1 MVRVLTQPEP
11 GWQRIDDSDRNIIYE
26 GQNWLNEISKYSD
39 NYLKTF
45 HYKESSHPSNLV
57 YIKFSF
63 VGTKLRIIGL
73 ANNGGYDS
81 YATIIIDGNHERL
94 NYYEWEGK
102 RQAVIYEKINLNKG
116 PHTVTIRGIYL
127 NLDAIDIDS
136 DGYVFTPKK
145 VGEILDK
152 PDPGWNRF
160 DDANPLIKYGDGAWN
175 RVTDDRYYNSTVVYS
190 VTKSVVEFSFKG
202 TGVRLVSKSVNL
214 GYGPVDI
221 TINGAK
227 ESYNPVLG
235 SDNWKVLLYNKEGL
249 KNAVHSVKLEG
260 PEGIIMDAIDILDG
274 ELVKTAKVGDI
285 LLQPE
290 DGWKRIDDTDVNIK
304 YRGVWKNDVVNSSL
318 YNSTCHYK
326 APEVD
331 NNPASIRFDFEGTKL
346 RIIALTVNPYD
357 SDAKILIDGR
367 EEVINF
373 SSTDTIYQR
382 LVYEKLN
389 LPQGVHKVEIKG
401 LYINLDAIDIDET
414 GSMIKPP
421 VEVGDVLLQ
430 PEDGWKRFDDSDSL
444 IKYSGPWTS
453 STSDDSGYNR
463 TVHWTGRTSAGIVS
477 ATFAFYGTS
486 LRIIGLMTEY
496 YQKGIITID
505 GITNDINFNRTG
517 VTKCALL
524 YEELNLVEGKHIVTI
539 SGEKINLD
547 AIDIDNK
554 GYLVK
559 QAEVGD
565 VLNTPES
572 GWTRHNYDSKL
583 SSEKRKIE
591 LLPQDVWKTFEDY
604 TCTGVKNVGQIRFKF
619 FGTAFRIIS
628 RWFSDATKS
637 AKVTIDGMASG
648 TFAQYGDPK
657 DGLKLCYEKMGLS
670 KGIHSVVID
679 VNENMNLTLC
689 AIDLLGADYFVDYDA
704 TVGEVVTIPEVGWK
718 RIEDSN
724 SNFKYTGDGW
734 ATNSA
739 AKWSGGSTHYCP
751 NSDKLATVE
760 FVFNGTKLRIIGLL
774 SAGYRGGQI
783 WIDEQ
788 PVETINFEQPNAQYQ
803 SLVYEKLGLANGEHK
818 VKLSGL
824 NINFDAIDIDS
835 DGSIEK
841 PLAKVGDQLIQP
853 EPGWK
858 RIDNIDT
865 NIQYLG
871 SNWTSDSDST
881 RQYYN
886 NTCHNNLNTDKSA
899 QIKFNFK
906 GTKLRLMCS
915 VYENHS
921 NKVAISIDG
930 QVQYYSESRVVDRAY
945 GSVLC
950 YEKLGL
956 TDAVHEVT
964 IKCENPG
971 ALSLDA
977 IDIDDNGSI
986 SKPPIKVGDQLLQPE
1001 AGWKRIDDTDSS
1013 FKYVGDWWKSG
1024 DTTPEWFNNTFHY
1037 VNGASGE
1044 VQFQF
1049 SGTRLRI
1056 IGCIHE
1062 SQYRSNDIKIIID
1075 GQEEFYSEQ
1084 ATKVGYQT
1092 LVYEKL
1098 GLAEGVHDV
1107 VIKSGTNSPFPLT
1120 FDAIDIDSDGS
1131 IQKPPAKVGDQLPQP
1146 EPGWKRIDDADSNI
1160 RYDGKWNFITT
1171 QKGAYNETIHY
1182 YSAPSGSTE
1191 EASASF
1197 KFKGTKLRLVA
1208 LSSYFQKKA
1217 ILKIDGV
1224 SYDLTKVE
1232 GRPPIGG
1239 IQQTLMFEASGLED
1253 KEHLVELSGIDI
1265 TLDAIDID
1273 KTGSLVKPK
1282 PPAKVGDILL
1292 QPEPGWTRVD
1302 DTNPLIH
1309 YRGDYWSLAKDGGAD
1324 PGYNKT
1330 ETYRMPDH
1338 SNRTLGIVEFSFKGT
1353 GLRVISA
1360 TRSSSS
1366 WEDVSIEIDG
1376 VTQKYKVNPTTDPAK
1391 TQYQVLLYERDL
1403 PDGVHTVKLTG
1414 TLIAVDAFDIKSGD
1428 LVETPTNLRDVL
1440 FEPQPGWQRI
1450 DDTDSNIEYNGVW
1463 ATTDADGRCYNKTIH
1478 YKHASSNIPPD
1489 SNPVSIKFNFTGTKL
1504 RIIGI
1509 GLSEYE
1515 SGAKILIDGVEE
1527 TINFFRPSGLTA
1539 IYQSLI
1545 YEKLGLSNKLH
1556 TVEIKGK
1563 FINLDAIDIDESGS
1577 IGGKPSVKI
1586 GDQLKQPEAG
1596 WKRLDGTDSLL
1607 KYQGTWEK
1615 GSSSDWYN
1623 GTYHYVKDNDS
1634 KGAVEFD
1641 FYGTQLRIIT
1651 CFDVA
1656 SYRTDDISITIDGVT
1671 EKYSEIASAKVYQ
1684 GLAYEKLGLAKGK
1697 HRVRIQC
1704 GTKGTYRLN
1713 IDAIDIDADGYIE
1726 KPPITV
1732 GDFLATPEDG
1742 WKRFTKENMYFDYT
1756 GGMDY
1761 QNQTP
1766 PIKYSFDKI
1775 QFRFFGTKFR
1785 LIYSS
1790 NLGSNEEQLGNV
1802 LIDGVKYP
1810 VNMFPVSGP
1819 AKVACEVLNLDEGYH
1834 VVTVNGGTH
1843 EGWDP
1848 QFIGVDIDATGNIDR
1863 LPVSIGD
1870 VSTYPNYG
1878 WKRYD
1883 DNSTYIQYDANWS
1896 KNVAYNGAYGGKST
1910 CAKKGKNASM
1920 VFRFKGTKLRL
1931 IVGCATNQYYSDRI
1945 RVKIDDLP
1953 EEYFDA
1959 IAPQDTNQVLKYE
1972 KLGLEDIEHDVTVT
1986 VITNQPGALEYD
1998 FRMDAIDIDDT
2009 GSLVSRP
2016 GVGTALNEPEKGW
2029 KRIDDTDPLI
2039 RYIGNWKLTTG
2050 NDKHYNKTT
2059 HYNLDKKLDTSFEF
2073 EFVGTKFRLLAYGDS
2088 GYDTTSKVL
2097 IDGKE
2102 ETMVYNSP
2110 SGNQVIRY
2118 EKIGLD
2124 RGKHTVKVIGK
2135 AMSLDSIDIDADG
2148 YLLARLGDKLV
2159 EPEPGWVRFDDT
2171 HKNIEYNGFWKTT
2184 ETDVSCYNNTH
2195 HWKSK
2200 EDNNDSTISARFLFK
2215 GTKFRL
2221 ISMTS
2226 PSYPEDIELK
2236 IDGQKEILK
2245 LSGEDMKYQT
2255 LAYEKKNLEDMIH
2268 VIELSGKYISIDAID
2283 LEEGAT
2289 LLKLP
2294 DEKLKPYQIRSGL
2307 IFKDDFDTFD
2317 SRWIASPVGSYS
2329 LIDRKG
2335 YFRMLHN
2342 VSRDTLLL
2350 ADLPNEKE
2358 FAFEVSADYTPTH
2371 EDDKGGIIV
2380 WKNGEENIEFLETE
2394 DGTRETTE
2402 LKWMACKDNEDWTFF
2417 SDYGEGF
2424 NFYDS
2429 DRMNCSKFGVV
2440 LKKGSNSKFV
2450 NLDIDS
2456 IIATRGRK
2464 LTIANIAPNIS
2475 VQMEDEF
2482 GGIIFNGNTG
2492 YNTGIQITLPSL
2504 EFTGK
2509 VILTNVEGK
2518 DLGVIKTT
2526 FYGGDVY
2533 GFGSNLEIKFSGEEL
2548 STLAQTRLPDMISGK
2563 SEIMLELVNPSVARA
2578 NNVNL
2583 SIAQYEDKFGWSWA
2597 DLALD
2602 SNGKPGQYQDSINIP
2617 YVNPENTIKFWLKV
2631 TKGTDYV
2638 GLAPLQ
2644 FQIHLEHE

>member
-11 GWQRIDDSDRNIIYE
+11 GWQRIDDSDRNIIFE
-26 GQNWLNEISKYSD
+26 GENWFSGYSKYSD

-45 HYKESSHPSNLV
+45 HYKSSSQPSNSV
-57 YIKFSF
+57 QIKFSF
-63 VGTKLRIIGL
+63 VGTKLRLIGL
-73 ANNGGYDS
+73 VNNGGYDR
-81 YATIIIDGNHERL
+81 YATIVIDGNTERL
-94 NYYEWEGK
+94 DYDAWEGT
-102 RQAVIYEKINLNKG
+102 RQAVIYEKTNLNKG
-116 PHTVTIRGIYL
+116 PHTVTILGTYL

-160 DDANPLIKYGDGAWN
+160 DDADSLIKYGDGAWN
-175 RVTDDRYYNSTVVYS
+175 RFTDDRYYNSTAVYS
-190 VTKSVVEFSFKG
+190 LTKSVVEFSFKG

-221 TINGAK
+221 TIDGVK

-249 KNAVHSVKLEG
+249 KNEFHSVKLEG

-274 ELVKTAKVGDI
+274 ELVKTAKVGDV

-290 DGWKRIDDTDVNIK
+290 TGWKRIDDTDVNIK

-382 LVYEKLN
+382 LVYENLN

-444 IKYSGPWTS
+444 IKYSGTWTI
-453 STSDDSGYNR
+453 STPDDSGYNR

-604 TCTGVKNVGQIRFKF
+604 TWTGVKNVGQIRFKF

-689 AIDLLGADYFVDYDA
+689 AVDLLGADYFVDYDA
-704 TVGEVVTIPEVGWK
+704 TIGEVITIPEVGWK

-734 ATNSA
+734 ATHSD

-774 SAGYRGGQI
+774 SAGYREGQI

-835 DGSIEK
+835 DGSIE
-841 PLAKVGDQLIQP
+841 
-853 EPGWK
+853 
-858 RIDNIDT
+858 R
-865 NIQYLG
+865 
-871 SNWTSDSDST
+871 
-881 RQYYN
+881 
-886 NTCHNNLNTDKSA
+886 
-899 QIKFNFK
+899 
-906 GTKLRLMCS
+906 
-915 VYENHS
+915 
-921 NKVAISIDG
+921 
-930 QVQYYSESRVVDRAY
+930 
-945 GSVLC
+945 
-950 YEKLGL
+950 
-956 TDAVHEVT
+956 
-964 IKCENPG
+964 
-971 ALSLDA
+971 
-977 IDIDDNGSI
+977 
-986 SKPPIKVGDQLLQPE
+986 
-1001 AGWKRIDDTDSS
+1001 
-1013 FKYVGDWWKSG
+1013 
-1024 DTTPEWFNNTFHY
+1024 
-1037 VNGASGE
+1037 
-1044 VQFQF
+1044 
-1049 SGTRLRI
+1049 
-1056 IGCIHE
+1056 
-1062 SQYRSNDIKIIID
+1062 
-1075 GQEEFYSEQ
+1075 
-1084 ATKVGYQT
+1084 
-1092 LVYEKL
+1092 
-1098 GLAEGVHDV
+1098 
-1107 VIKSGTNSPFPLT
+1107 
-1120 FDAIDIDSDGS
+1120 
-1131 IQKPPAKVGDQLPQP
+1131 PPAKVGDQLPQP
-1146 EPGWKRIDDADSNI
+1146 EPGWKRMDDADSNI

-1171 QKGAYNETIHY
+1171 QKGAYNETLHY

-1191 EASASF
+1191 EASATF

-1232 GRPPIGG
+1232 GRPPIYG
-1239 IQQTLMFEASGLED
+1239 IQQTLMFEATGLED

-1273 KTGSLVKPK
+1273 KTGSIVKPN

-1309 YRGDYWSLAKDGGAD
+1309 YRGDYWELAKGGGYE

-1330 ETYRMPDH
+1330 ATYRVPDH
-1338 SNRTLGIVEFSFKGT
+1338 SNRTLGTVEFSFKGT

-1360 TRSSSS
+1360 NYSQSS
-1366 WEDVSIEIDG
+1366 WEDVTIEIDG
-1376 VTQKYKVNPTTDPAK
+1376 VTEKYKVKTPTDQDK
-1391 TQYQVLLYERDL
+1391 TRYQVILYEKNL
-1403 PDGVHTVKLTG
+1403 PNGVHTVKLTG

-1463 ATTDADGRCYNKTIH
+1463 ATSGADGRCYNKTIH

-1509 GLSEYE
+1509 GLSEYD

-1563 FINLDAIDIDESGS
+1563 YINLDAIDIDESGS

-1684 GLAYEKLGLAKGK
+1684 GLAYEKLGLTKGK

-1790 NLGSNEEQLGNV
+1790 NLGSNEKQLGHV

-1834 VVTVNGGTH
+1834 MVTVNGGTH

-1848 QFIGVDIDATGNIDR
+1848 QFIGVDIDATGHIDR

-1920 VFRFKGTKLRL
+1920 VFKFKGTKLRL

-1986 VITNQPGALEYD
+1986 VITTQPGALEYD

-2016 GVGTALNEPEKGW
+2016 GVGTVLTEPEKGW

-2073 EFVGTKFRLLAYGDS
+2073 EFVGTKLRLLAYGDS
-2088 GYDTTSKVL
+2088 GYDATSKVL

-2184 ETDVSCYNNTH
+2184 EADVSCYNNTH

-2245 LSGEDMKYQT
+2245 LSGEVMQYQT

-2307 IFKDDFDTFD
+2307 IFKDNFDTFD

-2475 VQMEDEF
+2475 VEMEDEF
-2482 GGIIFNGNTG
+2482 GRIIFNGNTG

-2504 EFTGK
+2504 EFAGK
-2509 VILTNVEGK
+2509 VILKNVEGK
-2518 DLGVIKTT
+2518 ELGVIKTT

-2617 YVNPENTIKFWLKV
+2617 YVNPEKTIKFWLKV

>member
-11 GWQRIDDSDRNIIYE
+11 GWQRIDDSDRNIIFE
-26 GQNWLNEISKYSD
+26 GENWFSGYSKYSD

-45 HYKESSHPSNLV
+45 HYKSSSQPSNSV
-57 YIKFSF
+57 QIKFSF
-63 VGTKLRIIGL
+63 VGTKLRLIGL
-73 ANNGGYDS
+73 VNNGGYDR
-81 YATIIIDGNHERL
+81 YATIVIDGNTERL
-94 NYYEWEGK
+94 DYDAWEGT
-102 RQAVIYEKINLNKG
+102 RQAVIYEKTNLNKG
-116 PHTVTIRGIYL
+116 PHTVTILGTYL

-160 DDANPLIKYGDGAWN
+160 DDADSLIKYGDGAWN
-175 RVTDDRYYNSTVVYS
+175 RFTDDRYYNSTAVYS
-190 VTKSVVEFSFKG
+190 LTKSVVEFSFKG

-221 TINGAK
+221 TIDGVK

-249 KNAVHSVKLEG
+249 KNEFHSVKLEG

-274 ELVKTAKVGDI
+274 ELVKTAKVGDV

-290 DGWKRIDDTDVNIK
+290 TGWKRIDDTDVNIK
-304 YRGVWKNDVVNSSL
+304 YRGVWKNDVVNSSF

-689 AIDLLGADYFVDYDA
+689 AVDLLGADYFVDYDA
-704 TVGEVVTIPEVGWK
+704 TIGEVITIPEVGWK

-734 ATNSA
+734 ATHSG

-774 SAGYRGGQI
+774 SAGYREGQI

-1056 IGCIHE
+1056 IGYIHE

-1131 IQKPPAKVGDQLPQP
+1131 IEKPPVKVGDQLLQP
-1146 EPGWKRIDDADSNI
+1146 EFGWKRMDDADSNI
-1160 RYDGKWNFITT
+1160 QYDGKWNFITT

-1273 KTGSLVKPK
+1273 KTGSLVKLK

-1292 QPEPGWTRVD
+1292 QPEPGWNRVD

-1309 YRGDYWSLAKDGGAD
+1309 YRGDYWCRAIGKSASGAT
-1324 PGYNKT
+1324 YNVT
-1330 ETYRMPDH
+1330 STYRVPDYADK
-1338 SNRTLGIVEFSFKGT
+1338 TVATVEFSFKGT
-1353 GLRVISA
+1353 GIRVISKMYDND
-1360 TRSSSS
+1360 S
-1366 WEDVSIEIDG
+1366 WSDVSIEIDG
-1376 VTQKYKVNPTTDPAK
+1376 LTQSYKANGPK
-1391 TQYQVLLYERDL
+1391 REYQMLMYERNL
-1403 PDGVHTVKLTG
+1403 PDGIHKVKISG
-1414 TLIAVDAFDIKSGD
+1414 TLCSFDAFDIKGGE
-1428 LVETPTNLRDVL
+1428 LIGTPTNLRDVL
-1440 FEPQPGWQRI
+1440 FEPEPGWKRI
-1450 DDTDSNIEYNGVW
+1450 NDTDSNIQYTGVW
-1463 ATTDADGRCYNKTIH
+1463 AAGPDVRCYDDTIH
-1478 YKHASSNIPPD
+1478 YKNSISNTPPD
-1489 SNPVSIKFNFTGTKL
+1489 ANPVSVKFNFEGTKL
-1504 RIIGI
+1504 RIIGLA
-1509 GLSEYE
+1509 GPAYDSN
-1515 SGAKILIDGVEE
+1515 AKILIDGVEE
-1527 TINFFRPSGLTA
+1527 SINFSRTSAVYP

-1545 YEKLGLSNKLH
+1545 YEKLGLSNKVH

-1586 GDQLKQPEAG
+1586 GDQLLQ
-1596 WKRLDGTDSLL
+1596 
-1607 KYQGTWEK
+1607 
-1615 GSSSDWYN
+1615 
-1623 GTYHYVKDNDS
+1623 
-1634 KGAVEFD
+1634 
-1641 FYGTQLRIIT
+1641 
-1651 CFDVA
+1651 
-1656 SYRTDDISITIDGVT
+1656 
-1671 EKYSEIASAKVYQ
+1671 
-1684 GLAYEKLGLAKGK
+1684 
-1697 HRVRIQC
+1697 
-1704 GTKGTYRLN
+1704 
-1713 IDAIDIDADGYIE
+1713 
-1726 KPPITV
+1726 
-1732 GDFLATPEDG
+1732 PEDG
-1742 WKRFTKENMYFDYT
+1742 WKR
-1756 GGMDY
+1756 
-1761 QNQTP
+1761 
-1766 PIKYSFDKI
+1766 I
-1775 QFRFFGTKFR
+1775 
-1785 LIYSS
+1785 
-1790 NLGSNEEQLGNV
+1790 
-1802 LIDGVKYP
+1802 
-1810 VNMFPVSGP
+1810 
-1819 AKVACEVLNLDEGYH
+1819 
-1834 VVTVNGGTH
+1834 
-1843 EGWDP
+1843 
-1848 QFIGVDIDATGNIDR
+1848 
-1863 LPVSIGD
+1863 
-1870 VSTYPNYG
+1870 
-1878 WKRYD
+1878 D
-1883 DNSTYIQYDANWS
+1883 DN
-1896 KNVAYNGAYGGKST
+1896 
-1910 CAKKGKNASM
+1910 
-1920 VFRFKGTKLRL
+1920 
-1931 IVGCATNQYYSDRI
+1931 
-1945 RVKIDDLP
+1945 
-1953 EEYFDA
+1953 
-1959 IAPQDTNQVLKYE
+1959 
-1972 KLGLEDIEHDVTVT
+1972 
-1986 VITNQPGALEYD
+1986 
-1998 FRMDAIDIDDT
+1998 
-2009 GSLVSRP
+2009 
-2016 GVGTALNEPEKGW
+2016 
-2029 KRIDDTDPLI
+2029 DPLI

-2088 GYDTTSKVL
+2088 GYDATSKVL

-2184 ETDVSCYNNTH
+2184 EADVSCYNNTH

-2245 LSGEDMKYQT
+2245 LSGEVMQYQT

-2307 IFKDDFDTFD
+2307 IFKDNFDTFD

-2475 VQMEDEF
+2475 VEMEDEF
-2482 GGIIFNGNTG
+2482 GRIIFNGNTG

-2504 EFTGK
+2504 EFAGK
-2509 VILTNVEGK
+2509 VILKNVEGK
-2518 DLGVIKTT
+2518 ELGVIKTT

-2617 YVNPENTIKFWLKV
+2617 YVNPEKTIKFWLKV

>member
-1 MVRVLTQPEP
+1 MAKLGDVLLQPETGWSRFDDINTNIFYTGDWLVSTNSPATYNNSVHMKAYPKTTPYRIKFTFTGTGLRLMAQKTSVTEFKGLKTNVVIDGVDSGTFEMYDSSVSTVYQCIMFEELNLEPGPHTVIISTDALYFDAVDVQGGSIFTPKVDQVLTEPES
-11 GWQRIDDSDRNIIYE
+11 GWTRIDDTNENITYIGQTWTPRTSLTGYYKDTYTNRSSNATDEGTVQFYFKGTGIRIISPRYQSQRPDMNVQIDGVPYGSYKIWDSKVNNLKGQIVAHEVLGLEDKVHEIKLTGTTHMVVDAFDILGGTIVPKAKQGDLLPNPEPSWKRHKFNAKLSDGTVAIKYYPE
-26 GQNWLNEISKYSD
+26 GAWEPYKDTDKYTTTRD
-39 NYLKTF
+39 VGYLKFKFYGSAIRVISTHFNNSATNAKITIDGISSYYNFRGDSDGDRISVEKLGLPLGIHTVEIYANKSGNLSLSAIDLKDGEYFVSEINVGEQLLEPQRGWKRIDDTDNNIEYTGVWATSTADDRYYNNTF
-45 HYKESSHPSNLV
+45 HYKHATSNTPADSNPV
-57 YIKFSF
+57 SIKFNFS
-63 VGTKLRIIGL
+63 GTKLRIIGL
-73 ANNGGYDS
+73 ALSLYD
-81 YATIIIDGNHERL
+81 ANAKILIDGVEETINFFRPKDFPPIHKAL
-94 NYYEWEGK
+94 
-102 RQAVIYEKINLNKG
+102 IYEKTGLPNQL
-116 PHTVTIRGIYL
+116 HTVEIKGKFM
-127 NLDAIDIDS
+127 NLDAIDIDES
-136 DGYVFTPKK
+136 GSI
-145 VGEILDK
+145 GGK
-152 PDPGWNRF
+152 P
-160 DDANPLIKYGDGAWN
+160 
-175 RVTDDRYYNSTVVYS
+175 
-190 VTKSVVEFSFKG
+190 
-202 TGVRLVSKSVNL
+202 
-214 GYGPVDI
+214 PV
-221 TINGAK
+221 
-227 ESYNPVLG
+227 
-235 SDNWKVLLYNKEGL
+235 
-249 KNAVHSVKLEG
+249 
-260 PEGIIMDAIDILDG
+260 
-274 ELVKTAKVGDI
+274 KVGDQ

-290 DGWKRIDDTDVNIK
+290 DGWKRI
-304 YRGVWKNDVVNSSL
+304 
-318 YNSTCHYK
+318 
-326 APEVD
+326 
-331 NNPASIRFDFEGTKL
+331 
-346 RIIALTVNPYD
+346 
-357 SDAKILIDGR
+357 
-367 EEVINF
+367 
-373 SSTDTIYQR
+373 
-382 LVYEKLN
+382 
-389 LPQGVHKVEIKG
+389 
-401 LYINLDAIDIDET
+401 
-414 GSMIKPP
+414 
-421 VEVGDVLLQ
+421 
-430 PEDGWKRFDDSDSL
+430 
-444 IKYSGPWTS
+444 
-453 STSDDSGYNR
+453 
-463 TVHWTGRTSAGIVS
+463 
-477 ATFAFYGTS
+477 
-486 LRIIGLMTEY
+486 
-496 YQKGIITID
+496 
-505 GITNDINFNRTG
+505 
-517 VTKCALL
+517 
-524 YEELNLVEGKHIVTI
+524 
-539 SGEKINLD
+539 
-547 AIDIDNK
+547 
-554 GYLVK
+554 
-559 QAEVGD
+559 
-565 VLNTPES
+565 
-572 GWTRHNYDSKL
+572 
-583 SSEKRKIE
+583 
-591 LLPQDVWKTFEDY
+591 
-604 TCTGVKNVGQIRFKF
+604 
-619 FGTAFRIIS
+619 
-628 RWFSDATKS
+628 
-637 AKVTIDGMASG
+637 
-648 TFAQYGDPK
+648 
-657 DGLKLCYEKMGLS
+657 
-670 KGIHSVVID
+670 
-679 VNENMNLTLC
+679 
-689 AIDLLGADYFVDYDA
+689 
-704 TVGEVVTIPEVGWK
+704 
-718 RIEDSN
+718 EDSN
-724 SNFKYTGDGW
+724 SSFKYTGDGW
-734 ATNSA
+734 ATHSD

-760 FVFNGTKLRIIGLL
+760 FVFNGTKLRLIGLL
-774 SAGYRGGQI
+774 SAGYREGQI

-788 PVETINFEQPNAQYQ
+788 PVETINFEQPNTQYQ

-818 VKLSGL
+818 VKLSGF
-824 NINFDAIDIDS
+824 NITFDAIDIDS
-835 DGSIEK
+835 NGSIEK
-841 PLAKVGDQLIQP
+841 PPAKVGDQLIQP
-853 EPGWK
+853 EP
-858 RIDNIDT
+858 
-865 NIQYLG
+865 
-871 SNWTSDSDST
+871 
-881 RQYYN
+881 
-886 NTCHNNLNTDKSA
+886 
-899 QIKFNFK
+899 
-906 GTKLRLMCS
+906 
-915 VYENHS
+915 
-921 NKVAISIDG
+921 
-930 QVQYYSESRVVDRAY
+930 
-945 GSVLC
+945 
-950 YEKLGL
+950 
-956 TDAVHEVT
+956 
-964 IKCENPG
+964 
-971 ALSLDA
+971 
-977 IDIDDNGSI
+977 
-986 SKPPIKVGDQLLQPE
+986 
-1001 AGWKRIDDTDSS
+1001 GWKRIDDTDSS

-1024 DTTPEWFNNTFHY
+1024 NTTPEWFNNTFHY
-1037 VNGASGE
+1037 VDGALGE

-1049 SGTRLRI
+1049 SGTKLRI

-1120 FDAIDIDSDGS
+1120 FDAIDIDIDGS
-1131 IQKPPAKVGDQLPQP
+1131 IEKPPVKVGDQLLQP
-1146 EPGWKRIDDADSNI
+1146 EFGWKRMDDADSNI
-1160 RYDGKWNFITT
+1160 QYDGKWNFITT

-1217 ILKIDGV
+1217 ILKIDGI

-1232 GRPPIGG
+1232 GRSPINGV
-1239 IQQTLMFEASGLED
+1239 QQTLMFEATELED

-1273 KTGSLVKPK
+1273 KTGSLVKPN

-1309 YRGDYWSLAKDGGAD
+1309 YRGDYWTLAKDGGYKG
-1324 PGYNKT
+1324 GYNKT
-1330 ETYRMPDH
+1330 ATYRVPSY
-1338 SNRTLGIVEFSFKGT
+1338 SNRTLGTVEFSFKGT

-1360 TRSSSS
+1360 TYSESS
-1366 WEDVSIEIDG
+1366 WEDVTIEIDG
-1376 VTQKYKVNPTTDPAK
+1376 VTEKYKVNTTTDQDK
-1391 TQYQVLLYERDL
+1391 TQYQVILYEKNL
-1403 PDGVHTVKLTG
+1403 PNGVHTVKLTG
-1414 TLIAVDAFDIKSGD
+1414 TLMTVDAFDIKGGE
-1428 LVETPTNLRDVL
+1428 LVETPTNLGDVL

-1463 ATTDADGRCYNKTIH
+1463 ATSDADGRCYNKTIH
-1478 YKHASSNIPPD
+1478 YKHAGSNIPPD

-1509 GLSEYE
+1509 GLSEYD

-1563 FINLDAIDIDESGS
+1563 FINLDAIDIDEPGS

-1651 CFDVA
+1651 RFDVA
-1656 SYRTDDISITIDGVT
+1656 SYRSDDISITIDGVT
-1671 EKYSEIASAKVYQ
+1671 EKYSEVALAIVNQ
-1684 GLAYEKLGLAKGK
+1684 GLAYEKLGLIKGK

-1732 GDFLATPEDG
+1732 GDFLATPESG
-1742 WKRFTKENMYFDYT
+1742 WQRFTKENMYFDYT

-1761 QNQTP
+1761 QSQTP

-1790 NLGSNEEQLGNV
+1790 NLGSNEEQLGHV
-1802 LIDGVKYP
+1802 LIEGVKYP

-1819 AKVACEVLNLDEGYH
+1819 AKIACEVLNLDEGYH

-1848 QFIGVDIDATGNIDR
+1848 QFIGVDIDATGHIDR

-1870 VSTYPNYG
+1870 ISTYPNYG

-2039 RYIGNWKLTTG
+2039 RYIGNWKTAIG
-2050 NDKHYNKTT
+2050 NEDHYNKTT

-2073 EFVGTKFRLLAYGDS
+2073 EFIGTKLRLLAYGDS
-2088 GYDTTSKVL
+2088 GYDATSKVL

-2184 ETDVSCYNNTH
+2184 EADVSCYNNTH

-2245 LSGEDMKYQT
+2245 LSGEGMQYQT
-2255 LAYEKKNLEDMIH
+2255 FAYEKKNLEDMIH

-2283 LEEGAT
+2283 LEEDAT

-2307 IFKDDFDTFD
+2307 IYKDDFDTFD

-2440 LKKGSNSKFV
+2440 LKKGSNSKFI

-2482 GGIIFNGNTG
+2482 GVIIFNGNTG

-2518 DLGVIKTT
+2518 ELGVIKTT

-2617 YVNPENTIKFWLKV
+2617 YVNPEKTIKFWLKV

>member
-1 MVRVLTQPEP
+1 MMVRVLTQPEP
-11 GWQRIDDSDRNIIYE
+11 GWQRIDDSDRNIIFE
-26 GQNWLNEISKYSD
+26 GENWFSGYSKYSD

-45 HYKESSHPSNLV
+45 HYKSSSQPSNSV
-57 YIKFSF
+57 QIKFSF
-63 VGTKLRIIGL
+63 VGTKLRLIGL
-73 ANNGGYDS
+73 VNNGGYDR
-81 YATIIIDGNHERL
+81 YATIVIDGNTERL
-94 NYYEWEGK
+94 DYDAWEGT
-102 RQAVIYEKINLNKG
+102 RQAVIYEKTNLNKG
-116 PHTVTIRGIYL
+116 PHTVTILGTYL

-160 DDANPLIKYGDGAWN
+160 DDADSLIKYGDGAWN
-175 RVTDDRYYNSTVVYS
+175 RFTDDRYYSSTAVFS
-190 VTKSVVEFSFKG
+190 TQNAVVEFSFKG

-214 GYGPVDI
+214 GYGPVDV
-221 TINGAK
+221 TIDGVK

-235 SDNWKVLLYNKEGL
+235 LDNWKVLLYNKEGL
-249 KNAVHSVKLEG
+249 KNEVHSVKLEG
-260 PEGIIMDAIDILDG
+260 PEGIIMDAIDVLDG
-274 ELVKTAKVGDI
+274 ELVKTAKVGDV

-290 DGWKRIDDTDVNIK
+290 TGWKRIDDTDVNIK
-304 YRGVWKNDVVNSSL
+304 YSGNWTLIDNLSD
-318 YNSTCHYK
+318 YHNSTARFKHAK
-326 APEVD
+326 QSSVD
-331 NNPASIRFDFEGTKL
+331 DSAMSATFKFKGTKL
-346 RIIALTVNPYD
+346 RVIGVSNNTYDREAQII
-357 SDAKILIDGR
+357 IDGKPETISFYADR
-367 EEVINF
+367 DVSPTRVLLF
-373 SSTDTIYQR
+373 DKQGLTDEIHTVE
-382 LVYEKLN
+382 LK
-389 LPQGVHKVEIKG
+389 GVFMH
-401 LYINLDAIDIDET
+401 LDAIDIDET
-414 GSMIKPP
+414 GSMVPP
-421 VEVGDVLLQ
+421 TKVGDVLLQ
-430 PEDGWKRFDDSDSL
+430 PESGWKRYKHQDENFAYAGVWGL
-444 IKYSGPWTS
+444 
-453 STSDDSGYNR
+453 
-463 TVHWTGRTSAGIVS
+463 SAGS
-477 ATFAFYGTS
+477 AEELFHYANPNKPEYSVEFMFVGKS
-486 LRIIGLMTEY
+486 LRIICPNRLIHNDSMV
-496 YQKGIITID
+496 ISID
-505 GITNDINFNRTG
+505 GNEETYSLRGTDRNFVLVYEKQNLEVKTHTVVIKSAKPDIVSFWG
-517 VTKCALL
+517 
-524 YEELNLVEGKHIVTI
+524 
-539 SGEKINLD
+539 
-547 AIDIDNK
+547 IDIDSE

-559 QAEVGD
+559 
-565 VLNTPES
+565 
-572 GWTRHNYDSKL
+572 
-583 SSEKRKIE
+583 
-591 LLPQDVWKTFEDY
+591 
-604 TCTGVKNVGQIRFKF
+604 
-619 FGTAFRIIS
+619 TA
-628 RWFSDATKS
+628 
-637 AKVTIDGMASG
+637 
-648 TFAQYGDPK
+648 
-657 DGLKLCYEKMGLS
+657 
-670 KGIHSVVID
+670 
-679 VNENMNLTLC
+679 
-689 AIDLLGADYFVDYDA
+689 
-704 TVGEVVTIPEVGWK
+704 
-718 RIEDSN
+718 
-724 SNFKYTGDGW
+724 
-734 ATNSA
+734 
-739 AKWSGGSTHYCP
+739 
-751 NSDKLATVE
+751 
-760 FVFNGTKLRIIGLL
+760 
-774 SAGYRGGQI
+774 
-783 WIDEQ
+783 
-788 PVETINFEQPNAQYQ
+788 
-803 SLVYEKLGLANGEHK
+803 
-818 VKLSGL
+818 
-824 NINFDAIDIDS
+824 
-835 DGSIEK
+835 
-841 PLAKVGDQLIQP
+841 
-853 EPGWK
+853 
-858 RIDNIDT
+858 
-865 NIQYLG
+865 
-871 SNWTSDSDST
+871 
-881 RQYYN
+881 
-886 NTCHNNLNTDKSA
+886 
-899 QIKFNFK
+899 
-906 GTKLRLMCS
+906 
-915 VYENHS
+915 
-921 NKVAISIDG
+921 
-930 QVQYYSESRVVDRAY
+930 
-945 GSVLC
+945 
-950 YEKLGL
+950 
-956 TDAVHEVT
+956 
-964 IKCENPG
+964 
-971 ALSLDA
+971 
-977 IDIDDNGSI
+977 
-986 SKPPIKVGDQLLQPE
+986 KVGDQLLQPE
-1001 AGWKRIDDTDSS
+1001 SGWKRM
-1013 FKYVGDWWKSG
+1013 
-1024 DTTPEWFNNTFHY
+1024 
-1037 VNGASGE
+1037 
-1044 VQFQF
+1044 
-1049 SGTRLRI
+1049 
-1056 IGCIHE
+1056 
-1062 SQYRSNDIKIIID
+1062 
-1075 GQEEFYSEQ
+1075 
-1084 ATKVGYQT
+1084 
-1092 LVYEKL
+1092 
-1098 GLAEGVHDV
+1098 
-1107 VIKSGTNSPFPLT
+1107 
-1120 FDAIDIDSDGS
+1120 
-1131 IQKPPAKVGDQLPQP
+1131 
-1146 EPGWKRIDDADSNI
+1146 DDADSNI
-1160 RYDGKWNFITT
+1160 QYDGKWNFITT

-1191 EASASF
+1191 EASATF

-1217 ILKIDGV
+1217 ILKIDGI

-1232 GRPPIGG
+1232 GRSPINGV
-1239 IQQTLMFEASGLED
+1239 QQTLMFEATELED

-1265 TLDAIDID
+1265 MLDAIDID
-1273 KTGSLVKPK
+1273 KTGSLVKPN

-1366 WEDVSIEIDG
+1366 WQDVSIEIDG

-1391 TQYQVLLYERDL
+1391 AQYQVLLYERDL

-1414 TLIAVDAFDIKSGD
+1414 TVMAVDAFDIKSGD

-1463 ATTDADGRCYNKTIH
+1463 ATSGADGRCYNKTIH

-1509 GLSEYE
+1509 GLSEYD

-1563 FINLDAIDIDESGS
+1563 YINLDAIDIDESGS

-1684 GLAYEKLGLAKGK
+1684 GLAYEKLGLTKGK
-1697 HRVRIQC
+1697 HRVKIQC

-1756 GGMDY
+1756 GGMNY

-1790 NLGSNEEQLGNV
+1790 NLGSNEDQLGHV

-1819 AKVACEVLNLDEGYH
+1819 AKIACEVLNLDEGYH

-1848 QFIGVDIDATGNIDR
+1848 QFIGVDIDATGHIDR

-1878 WKRYD
+1878 WQRYD
-1883 DNSTYIQYDANWS
+1883 DNATYIQYDANWS

-1920 VFRFKGTKLRL
+1920 VFKFKGTKLRL

-1986 VITNQPGALEYD
+1986 VITTQPGALEYD

-2009 GSLVSRP
+2009 GTLVSRP
-2016 GVGTALNEPEKGW
+2016 GVGTVLTEPEKGW

-2059 HYNLDKKLDTSFEF
+2059 HYNLDKKFDTSFEF
-2073 EFVGTKFRLLAYGDS
+2073 EFVGTKLRLLAYGDS
-2088 GYDTTSKVL
+2088 GYDATSKVL

-2148 YLLARLGDKLV
+2148 YLLARLGDQLV

-2184 ETDVSCYNNTH
+2184 EADVSCYNNTH

-2245 LSGEDMKYQT
+2245 LSGQVMQYQT

-2440 LKKGSNSKFV
+2440 LKKGSNSKFI

-2475 VQMEDEF
+2475 VEMEDKF
-2482 GGIIFNGNTG
+2482 GRIIFNGNTG

-2509 VILTNVEGK
+2509 VTLKNVEGK
-2518 DLGVIKTT
+2518 ELGVIKAT

-2602 SNGKPGQYQDSINIP
+2602 SNGKPGQYQDSINFP
-2617 YVNPENTIKFWLKV
+2617 YVNPEKTIKFWLKV

>member
-1 MVRVLTQPEP
+1 MMVRVLTQPEP
-11 GWQRIDDSDRNIIYE
+11 GWQRIDDSDRNIIFE
-26 GQNWLNEISKYSD
+26 GENWFSGYSKYSD

-45 HYKESSHPSNLV
+45 HYKSSSQPSNSV
-57 YIKFSF
+57 QIKFSF
-63 VGTKLRIIGL
+63 VGTKLRLIGL
-73 ANNGGYDS
+73 VNNGGYDR
-81 YATIIIDGNHERL
+81 YATIVIDGNTERL
-94 NYYEWEGK
+94 DYDAWEGT
-102 RQAVIYEKINLNKG
+102 RQAVIYEKTNLNKG
-116 PHTVTIRGIYL
+116 PHTVTILGTYL

-160 DDANPLIKYGDGAWN
+160 DDADSLIKYGDGAWN
-175 RVTDDRYYNSTVVYS
+175 RFTDDRYYNSTAVYS
-190 VTKSVVEFSFKG
+190 LTKSVVEFSFKG

-221 TINGAK
+221 TIDGVK

-249 KNAVHSVKLEG
+249 KNEVHSVKLEG
-260 PEGIIMDAIDILDG
+260 LEGIIMDAIDILDG
-274 ELVKTAKVGDI
+274 GLVKTAKVGDI

-304 YRGVWKNDVVNSSL
+304 YSGNWTLIDNL
-318 YNSTCHYK
+318 PEYHNSTARFKHAK
-326 APEVD
+326 QSSVD
-331 NNPASIRFDFEGTKL
+331 NSAMSATFKFKGTKL
-346 RIIALTVNPYD
+346 RVIGVSNNTYD
-357 SDAKILIDGR
+357 RDAKIIIDGKPETISFYADR
-367 EEVINF
+367 DVSPTRVLLF
-373 SSTDTIYQR
+373 DKQGLTDEIHTVE
-382 LVYEKLN
+382 LK
-389 LPQGVHKVEIKG
+389 GVFMH
-401 LYINLDAIDIDET
+401 LDAIDIDET
-414 GSMIKPP
+414 GSMVPP
-421 VEVGDVLLQ
+421 TKVGDVLLQ
-430 PEDGWKRFDDSDSL
+430 PESGWKRYKHQDENFAYAGVWGL
-444 IKYSGPWTS
+444 
-453 STSDDSGYNR
+453 
-463 TVHWTGRTSAGIVS
+463 SAGS
-477 ATFAFYGTS
+477 AEELFHYANPNKPEYSVEFMFVGKS
-486 LRIIGLMTEY
+486 LRIICPNRLIHNDSMV
-496 YQKGIITID
+496 ISID
-505 GITNDINFNRTG
+505 GNEETYSLRGTDRNFVLVYEKQNLEVKTHTVVIKSAKPDIVSFWG
-517 VTKCALL
+517 
-524 YEELNLVEGKHIVTI
+524 
-539 SGEKINLD
+539 
-547 AIDIDNK
+547 IDIDSE

-559 QAEVGD
+559 
-565 VLNTPES
+565 
-572 GWTRHNYDSKL
+572 
-583 SSEKRKIE
+583 
-591 LLPQDVWKTFEDY
+591 
-604 TCTGVKNVGQIRFKF
+604 
-619 FGTAFRIIS
+619 TA
-628 RWFSDATKS
+628 
-637 AKVTIDGMASG
+637 
-648 TFAQYGDPK
+648 
-657 DGLKLCYEKMGLS
+657 
-670 KGIHSVVID
+670 
-679 VNENMNLTLC
+679 
-689 AIDLLGADYFVDYDA
+689 
-704 TVGEVVTIPEVGWK
+704 
-718 RIEDSN
+718 
-724 SNFKYTGDGW
+724 
-734 ATNSA
+734 
-739 AKWSGGSTHYCP
+739 
-751 NSDKLATVE
+751 
-760 FVFNGTKLRIIGLL
+760 
-774 SAGYRGGQI
+774 
-783 WIDEQ
+783 
-788 PVETINFEQPNAQYQ
+788 
-803 SLVYEKLGLANGEHK
+803 
-818 VKLSGL
+818 
-824 NINFDAIDIDS
+824 
-835 DGSIEK
+835 
-841 PLAKVGDQLIQP
+841 
-853 EPGWK
+853 
-858 RIDNIDT
+858 
-865 NIQYLG
+865 
-871 SNWTSDSDST
+871 
-881 RQYYN
+881 
-886 NTCHNNLNTDKSA
+886 
-899 QIKFNFK
+899 
-906 GTKLRLMCS
+906 
-915 VYENHS
+915 
-921 NKVAISIDG
+921 
-930 QVQYYSESRVVDRAY
+930 
-945 GSVLC
+945 
-950 YEKLGL
+950 
-956 TDAVHEVT
+956 
-964 IKCENPG
+964 
-971 ALSLDA
+971 
-977 IDIDDNGSI
+977 
-986 SKPPIKVGDQLLQPE
+986 KVGDQLLQPE
-1001 AGWKRIDDTDSS
+1001 FGWKRM
-1013 FKYVGDWWKSG
+1013 
-1024 DTTPEWFNNTFHY
+1024 
-1037 VNGASGE
+1037 
-1044 VQFQF
+1044 
-1049 SGTRLRI
+1049 
-1056 IGCIHE
+1056 
-1062 SQYRSNDIKIIID
+1062 
-1075 GQEEFYSEQ
+1075 
-1084 ATKVGYQT
+1084 
-1092 LVYEKL
+1092 
-1098 GLAEGVHDV
+1098 
-1107 VIKSGTNSPFPLT
+1107 
-1120 FDAIDIDSDGS
+1120 
-1131 IQKPPAKVGDQLPQP
+1131 
-1146 EPGWKRIDDADSNI
+1146 DDADSNI
-1160 RYDGKWNFITT
+1160 QYDGKWNFITT
-1171 QKGAYNETIHY
+1171 QKGAYNETLHY

-1191 EASASF
+1191 EASATF

-1217 ILKIDGV
+1217 ILKIDGI

-1232 GRPPIGG
+1232 GRSPINGV
-1239 IQQTLMFEASGLED
+1239 QQTLMFEATELED

-1273 KTGSLVKPK
+1273 KTGSLVKPN

-1309 YRGDYWSLAKDGGAD
+1309 YRGDYWTLAKDGGYEG
-1324 PGYNKT
+1324 GYNKT
-1330 ETYRMPDH
+1330 ATYRVPDY
-1338 SNRTLGIVEFSFKGT
+1338 SNRTLGTVEFSFKGT

-1360 TRSSSS
+1360 TYSESY
-1366 WEDVSIEIDG
+1366 WEDVTIEIDG
-1376 VTQKYKVNPTTDPAK
+1376 VTEKYKVNTTTDQDK
-1391 TQYQVLLYERDL
+1391 TQYQVILYEKNL
-1403 PDGVHTVKLTG
+1403 SNGVHTVKLTG
-1414 TLIAVDAFDIKSGD
+1414 TLMTVDAFDIKGGD
-1428 LVETPTNLRDVL
+1428 LVETSTNLRDIL
-1440 FEPQPGWQRI
+1440 FEPQPGWKRI
-1450 DDTDSNIEYNGVW
+1450 DDTDSNIQYTGVW
-1463 ATTDADGRCYNKTIH
+1463 ATSDADGRCYKNTIH
-1478 YKHASSNIPPD
+1478 YKHATSNTPAD
-1489 SNPVSIKFNFTGTKL
+1489 ANPVSIKFNFTGTKL

-1509 GLSEYE
+1509 GVY
-1515 SGAKILIDGVEE
+1515 GYDPDAKILIDGVEE
-1527 TINFFRPSGLTA
+1527 TINFFRPSGLA
-1539 IYQSLI
+1539 AVYKSLI

-1563 FINLDAIDIDESGS
+1563 YINLDAIDIDESGS
-1577 IGGKPSVKI
+1577 IGGKSSVKI
-1586 GDQLKQPEAG
+1586 GDQLLQPEVG
-1596 WKRLDGTDSLL
+1596 WKRVDDTDSLL

-1615 GSSSDWYN
+1615 GSHSSWYN
-1623 GTYHYVKDNDS
+1623 GTCHYVADKDS
-1634 KGAVEFD
+1634 TGAVEFN

-1684 GLAYEKLGLAKGK
+1684 GLAYEKLGLTKGK
-1697 HRVRIQC
+1697 HRVRVQC

-1790 NLGSNEEQLGNV
+1790 NLGSNEEQLGHV

-1848 QFIGVDIDATGNIDR
+1848 QFIGVDIDATGHIDR

-1920 VFRFKGTKLRL
+1920 VFKFKGTKLRL

-1986 VITNQPGALEYD
+1986 VITTQPGALEYD

-2009 GSLVSRP
+2009 GTLVSRP
-2016 GVGTALNEPEKGW
+2016 GVGTVLTEPEKGW

-2073 EFVGTKFRLLAYGDS
+2073 EFVGTKLRLLAYGDS
-2088 GYDTTSKVL
+2088 GYDATSKVL

-2184 ETDVSCYNNTH
+2184 EADVSCYNNTH

-2245 LSGEDMKYQT
+2245 LSGEVMQYQT

-2456 IIATRGRK
+2456 IIATKGRK

-2518 DLGVIKTT
+2518 ELGVIKTT
-2526 FYGGDVY
+2526 FYGGDIY

-2617 YVNPENTIKFWLKV
+2617 YVNPEKTIKFWLKV

>member
-1 MVRVLTQPEP
+1 MMVRVLTQPEP

-45 HYKESSHPSNLV
+45 HFKESSHPSNLV
-57 YIKFSF
+57 QIKFSF

-81 YATIIIDGNHERL
+81 YATIIIDGNPERL
-94 NYYEWEGK
+94 DYYAWEGK

-160 DDANPLIKYGDGAWN
+160 DDADSLIKYGDGSWN
-175 RVTDDRYYNSTVVYS
+175 RSTDDRYYNSTVVYS
-190 VTKSVVEFSFKG
+190 VTKSIVEFSFKG
-202 TGVRLVSKSVNL
+202 TGVRLVSQSVNL

-221 TINGAK
+221 TIDGAK

-249 KNAVHSVKLEG
+249 KNEVHSVKLEG
-260 PEGIIMDAIDILDG
+260 LEGIIMDTIDILDG
-274 ELVKTAKVGDI
+274 ELVKTAKVGDV

-290 DGWKRIDDTDVNIK
+290 TGWKRIDDTDVNIK
-304 YRGVWKNDVVNSSL
+304 YTGNWKLIDNLPD
-318 YNSTCHYK
+318 YHNSTARFKHAK
-326 APEVD
+326 QSSVD
-331 NNPASIRFDFEGTKL
+331 NSAMSATFKFNGTKL
-346 RIIALTVNPYD
+346 RVIGVSNNTYDRDAQII
-357 SDAKILIDGR
+357 IDGKPETISFYADR
-367 EEVINF
+367 DVSPTRVLLF
-373 SSTDTIYQR
+373 DKQGLTDEIHTVE
-382 LVYEKLN
+382 LK
-389 LPQGVHKVEIKG
+389 GVFMH
-401 LYINLDAIDIDET
+401 LDAIDIDET
-414 GSMIKPP
+414 GSMVPP
-421 VEVGDVLLQ
+421 TKVGDVLLQ
-430 PEDGWKRFDDSDSL
+430 PESGWTRFDDRHSL
-444 IKYSGPWTS
+444 IKYGSGTWELATDS
-453 STSDDSGYNR
+453 RYYDSTNTFSRVSCDIEFSFKGTGLRIVSKMITTTSGYGPVDVLIDGV
-463 TVHWTGRTSAGIVS
+463 TESYSITGSSDQWQTLLYEKQGLPDAVHSVKLVAPNGIIMDAIDVLGGELVKPPAKIGDQLPQPESGWKRYKHQDENFVYAGVWGLSAGS
-477 ATFAFYGTS
+477 AEELFHYANPNKSEYSVEFMFVGKS
-486 LRIIGLMTEY
+486 LRIICPNRLIHNDSMV
-496 YQKGIITID
+496 ISID
-505 GITNDINFNRTG
+505 GNEETYSLRGTDRNFVLVYEQQNLEVKTHTVVIKSAKPDIVSFWGIDIDSEGYLMKTAKVGDVLKQPEPGWKRIDDTDNSFKYVGDWWKAGITTPEWFNNTFHYVDGGSGEVQYQFSGTKLRVIGCVHEAQHRSNDIKIIIDGKEEVYSEQANKVGYQTLVYEKLGLAEG
-517 VTKCALL
+517 VHNVVIK
-524 YEELNLVEGKHIVTI
+524 
-539 SGEKINLD
+539 SGTNSPFPLTFD
-547 AIDIDNK
+547 AIDID
-554 GYLVK
+554 
-559 QAEVGD
+559 QAGSVGKLPSKVGD
-565 VLNTPES
+565 Q
-572 GWTRHNYDSKL
+572 
-583 SSEKRKIE
+583 
-591 LLPQDVWKTFEDY
+591 LLQ
-604 TCTGVKNVGQIRFKF
+604 
-619 FGTAFRIIS
+619 
-628 RWFSDATKS
+628 
-637 AKVTIDGMASG
+637 
-648 TFAQYGDPK
+648 
-657 DGLKLCYEKMGLS
+657 
-670 KGIHSVVID
+670 
-679 VNENMNLTLC
+679 
-689 AIDLLGADYFVDYDA
+689 
-704 TVGEVVTIPEVGWK
+704 PEVGWK

-734 ATNSA
+734 ATHSD

-774 SAGYRGGQI
+774 SAGYREGQI

-803 SLVYEKLGLANGEHK
+803 SLVYEKLGLANCEHK

-841 PLAKVGDQLIQP
+841 PPA
-853 EPGWK
+853 
-858 RIDNIDT
+858 
-865 NIQYLG
+865 
-871 SNWTSDSDST
+871 
-881 RQYYN
+881 
-886 NTCHNNLNTDKSA
+886 
-899 QIKFNFK
+899 
-906 GTKLRLMCS
+906 
-915 VYENHS
+915 
-921 NKVAISIDG
+921 
-930 QVQYYSESRVVDRAY
+930 
-945 GSVLC
+945 
-950 YEKLGL
+950 
-956 TDAVHEVT
+956 
-964 IKCENPG
+964 
-971 ALSLDA
+971 
-977 IDIDDNGSI
+977 
-986 SKPPIKVGDQLLQPE
+986 KVGDQLLQPE
-1001 AGWKRIDDTDSS
+1001 
-1013 FKYVGDWWKSG
+1013 
-1024 DTTPEWFNNTFHY
+1024 
-1037 VNGASGE
+1037 
-1044 VQFQF
+1044 
-1049 SGTRLRI
+1049 
-1056 IGCIHE
+1056 
-1062 SQYRSNDIKIIID
+1062 
-1075 GQEEFYSEQ
+1075 
-1084 ATKVGYQT
+1084 
-1092 LVYEKL
+1092 
-1098 GLAEGVHDV
+1098 
-1107 VIKSGTNSPFPLT
+1107 
-1120 FDAIDIDSDGS
+1120 
-1131 IQKPPAKVGDQLPQP
+1131 
-1146 EPGWKRIDDADSNI
+1146 PGWKRMDDADSNI
-1160 RYDGKWNFITT
+1160 RYEGKWNFITT
-1171 QKGAYNETIHY
+1171 QKGAYNETLHY

-1191 EASASF
+1191 EVSATF
-1197 KFKGTKLRLVA
+1197 NFKGTKLRLVA

-1232 GRPPIGG
+1232 GRSPIGG
-1239 IQQTLMFEASGLED
+1239 VQQTLMFEATGLED

-1309 YRGDYWSLAKDGGAD
+1309 YRGDYWSRAIGESASG
-1324 PGYNKT
+1324 PTYNVT
-1330 ETYRMPDH
+1330 STYRVPDYADK
-1338 SNRTLGIVEFSFKGT
+1338 TVATVEFSFKGT
-1353 GLRVISA
+1353 GIRVIS
-1360 TRSSSS
+1360 SMYDNDS
-1366 WEDVSIEIDG
+1366 WSDVSIEIDG
-1376 VTQKYKVNPTTDPAK
+1376 LTQSYKANGPK
-1391 TQYQVLLYERDL
+1391 REFQVLMYDRNL
-1403 PDGVHTVKLTG
+1403 PDGIHKVKLSG
-1414 TLIAVDAFDIKSGD
+1414 TQCTFDAFDIKRGE
-1428 LVETPTNLRDVL
+1428 LVGTPTNPRDVL
-1440 FEPQPGWQRI
+1440 FEPEPGWKRF
-1450 DDTDSNIEYNGVW
+1450 DDTDSNIQYTGVW
-1463 ATTDADGRCYNKTIH
+1463 AAGPDGRCYNDTIH
-1478 YKHASSNIPPD
+1478 YKNSISNTPPD
-1489 SNPVSIKFNFTGTKL
+1489 ANPVSIKFNFEGTKL
-1504 RIIGI
+1504 RIIG
-1509 GLSEYE
+1509 LSGSAYD
-1515 SGAKILIDGVEE
+1515 SNAKILIDGVEE
-1527 TINFFRPSGLTA
+1527 SIDFSRTSAVYP

-1545 YEKLGLSNKLH
+1545 YEKLGLSNKMH
-1556 TVEIKGK
+1556 TVEIKGE

-1577 IGGKPSVKI
+1577 IGGKSSVKI

-1596 WKRLDGTDSLL
+1596 WKRLDGNDPLL

-1623 GTYHYVKDNDS
+1623 GTYHYVKENDS

-1651 CFDVA
+1651 RFDVA
-1656 SYRTDDISITIDGVT
+1656 SYRSADISITIDGVT
-1671 EKYSEIASAKVYQ
+1671 EKYSEVALAIVNQ
-1684 GLAYEKLGLAKGK
+1684 GLAYEKLGLNKGK

-1732 GDFLATPEDG
+1732 GDFLATPGDG

-1766 PIKYSFDKI
+1766 PINYSFDKI

-1790 NLGSNEEQLGNV
+1790 NLGSNEEQLGHV

-1819 AKVACEVLNLDEGYH
+1819 AKIACEVLNLDEGYH

-1848 QFIGVDIDATGNIDR
+1848 QFIGIDIDATGHIDR

-1870 VSTYPNYG
+1870 ISTYPNYG

-1883 DNSTYIQYDANWS
+1883 DNATYIQYDANWS
-1896 KNVAYNGAYGGKST
+1896 KSVAYNGAYGGKST
-1910 CAKKGKNASM
+1910 CAKKDKNASM

-1972 KLGLEDIEHDVTVT
+1972 KLGLEDVEHDVTIT
-1986 VITNQPGALEYD
+1986 VITTQPGAAEYD

-2016 GVGTALNEPEKGW
+2016 GVGTVLTEPEKGW
-2029 KRIDDTDPLI
+2029 KRISDTDPLI
-2039 RYIGNWKLTTG
+2039 RYIGNWKTAIG
-2050 NDKHYNKTT
+2050 NVDHYNKTT

-2073 EFVGTKFRLLAYGDS
+2073 EFVGTKLRLLAYGDS
-2088 GYDTTSKVL
+2088 GYDATSKVL

-2184 ETDVSCYNNTH
+2184 EADVSCYNNTH

-2200 EDNNDSTISARFLFK
+2200 EDNNDSTISAGFLFK

-2245 LSGEDMKYQT
+2245 LSGEDMQYQT

-2294 DEKLKPYQIRSGL
+2294 DEKLKPYQIRNGL

-2335 YFRMLHN
+2335 NFRMLHN

-2380 WKNGEENIEFLETE
+2380 WRNGEENIEFLETE

-2440 LKKGSNSKFV
+2440 LKKGSNSKFI

-2464 LTIANIAPNIS
+2464 LTIANIAPNIN
-2475 VQMEDEF
+2475 VQMEDES
-2482 GGIIFNGNTG
+2482 GRIIFNGNTG

-2518 DLGVIKTT
+2518 ELGVIKTT

-2617 YVNPENTIKFWLKV
+2617 YVNPEKTIKFWLKV

>member
-1 MVRVLTQPEP
+1 MANIDDKLIQPEP
-11 GWQRIDDSDRNIIYE
+11 GWKRFDDTHPDITYIGEKWVPRDAFYYYNETFTNRFGAADNAPATVQFYFKGTGIRIIAPRYQSERPDVKVEIDGVLRGTYKGSDSKVNNAKYQLLVHETLGLEDRIHEIKLSVPGGDMAIDAFDILGGTIVTPSKVGDKLNLPEPGWTRFDDSHELISYE
-26 GQNWLNEISKYSD
+26 TSDGGTWAKSAGDTYYNKLVTYKTGSQNQK
-39 NYLKTF
+39 
-45 HYKESSHPSNLV
+45 V
-57 YIKFSF
+57 KFKF
-63 VGTKLRIIGL
+63 KGTKIRLLGTRFNLNRIEQSTVL
-73 ANNGGYDS
+73 
-81 YATIIIDGNHERL
+81 IDGVEASTKYNQQGTTNQYITLLFESPFLTDGEHLVE
-94 NYYEWEGK
+94 
-102 RQAVIYEKINLNKG
+102 I
-116 PHTVTIRGIYL
+116 VTSKDAFDI
-127 NLDAIDIDS
+127 DAIDILGGS
-136 DGYVFTPKK
+136 LVKLPAK
-145 VGEILDK
+145 VGEQLLQ
-152 PDPGWNRF
+152 PEAGWTRV
-160 DDANPLIKYGDGAWN
+160 DDANPIISYIGTDWLLVSGDKASK
-175 RVTDDRYYNSTVVYS
+175 YYNQTNKYRVATTSQGS
-190 VTKSVVEFSFKG
+190 VQFSFKG
-202 TGVRLVSKSVNL
+202 TGIRIVSTLYHNNEWPDVSVEIDSVPVGNYVQSKDLPNFINQVLLFEKTGLTDSMHSIKLTGTKMNMDAFDILGGDIVKNQPKQLLQPESGWTRINNSDASINAVGFITGTDSSNGLRNCYMNDHIYSKDSGTVTFEFTGTGLRVLGLAYSNYSNNIVIDIDGVKDTFSEDYLIVPEYMQGSMLVYEKLNLENKKHTVTIHNGDTTKGFGFDAFDIFKPTAKVGDKLTQPEAGWKRIDDTDSNIKYTGLWQGSGSANTGYYNDTMKYKNASVGSGL
-214 GYGPVDI
+214 AVCEFSFTGTKLRVIGAVVSSSQYYKGPVTI
-221 TINGAK
+221 TIDGIAETYTMNNPNRNDRQFILYEKLNLSPGNHVVKIEAQENIVDAFDIDSNGSIGK
-227 ESYNPVLG
+227 PPV
-235 SDNWKVLLYNKEGL
+235 
-249 KNAVHSVKLEG
+249 
-260 PEGIIMDAIDILDG
+260 
-274 ELVKTAKVGDI
+274 TVGDI

-290 DGWKRIDDTDVNIK
+290 D
-304 YRGVWKNDVVNSSL
+304 
-318 YNSTCHYK
+318 
-326 APEVD
+326 
-331 NNPASIRFDFEGTKL
+331 
-346 RIIALTVNPYD
+346 
-357 SDAKILIDGR
+357 
-367 EEVINF
+367 
-373 SSTDTIYQR
+373 
-382 LVYEKLN
+382 
-389 LPQGVHKVEIKG
+389 
-401 LYINLDAIDIDET
+401 
-414 GSMIKPP
+414 
-421 VEVGDVLLQ
+421 
-430 PEDGWKRFDDSDSL
+430 
-444 IKYSGPWTS
+444 
-453 STSDDSGYNR
+453 
-463 TVHWTGRTSAGIVS
+463 
-477 ATFAFYGTS
+477 
-486 LRIIGLMTEY
+486 
-496 YQKGIITID
+496 
-505 GITNDINFNRTG
+505 
-517 VTKCALL
+517 
-524 YEELNLVEGKHIVTI
+524 
-539 SGEKINLD
+539 
-547 AIDIDNK
+547 
-554 GYLVK
+554 
-559 QAEVGD
+559 
-565 VLNTPES
+565 
-572 GWTRHNYDSKL
+572 
-583 SSEKRKIE
+583 
-591 LLPQDVWKTFEDY
+591 
-604 TCTGVKNVGQIRFKF
+604 
-619 FGTAFRIIS
+619 
-628 RWFSDATKS
+628 
-637 AKVTIDGMASG
+637 
-648 TFAQYGDPK
+648 
-657 DGLKLCYEKMGLS
+657 
-670 KGIHSVVID
+670 
-679 VNENMNLTLC
+679 
-689 AIDLLGADYFVDYDA
+689 
-704 TVGEVVTIPEVGWK
+704 GWK

-774 SAGYRGGQI
+774 SAGYREGQI

-835 DGSIEK
+835 DGSIQK
-841 PLAKVGDQLIQP
+841 PPAKVGDQLIQP

-865 NIQYLG
+865 NIQYIG

-977 IDIDDNGSI
+977 IDIDDNGSM
-986 SKPPIKVGDQLLQPE
+986 SKPPFKVGDQLLQPE

-1024 DTTPEWFNNTFHY
+1024 DTTPEWFNNKFHY
-1037 VNGASGE
+1037 VDGASGE

-1131 IQKPPAKVGDQLPQP
+1131 IQKPPAKVGD
-1146 EPGWKRIDDADSNI
+1146 
-1160 RYDGKWNFITT
+1160 
-1171 QKGAYNETIHY
+1171 
-1182 YSAPSGSTE
+1182 
-1191 EASASF
+1191 
-1197 KFKGTKLRLVA
+1197 
-1208 LSSYFQKKA
+1208 
-1217 ILKIDGV
+1217 
-1224 SYDLTKVE
+1224 
-1232 GRPPIGG
+1232 
-1239 IQQTLMFEASGLED
+1239 
-1253 KEHLVELSGIDI
+1253 
-1265 TLDAIDID
+1265 
-1273 KTGSLVKPK
+1273 
-1282 PPAKVGDILL
+1282 ILL
-1292 QPEPGWTRVD
+1292 QPESGWTRVD

-1309 YRGDYWSLAKDGGAD
+1309 YRGDYWELAKGGGYE

-1330 ETYRMPDH
+1330 ATYRVPSY
-1338 SNRTLGIVEFSFKGT
+1338 SNRTLGTVEFSFKGT

-1360 TRSSSS
+1360 NSSQSS
-1366 WEDVSIEIDG
+1366 WEDVTIEIDG
-1376 VTQKYKVNPTTDPAK
+1376 VTEKYKVKTPTDQDK
-1391 TQYQVLLYERDL
+1391 TRYQVILYEKNL
-1403 PDGVHTVKLTG
+1403 PNGVHTVKLTG
-1414 TLIAVDAFDIKSGD
+1414 TLMTVDAFDIKGGD
-1428 LVETPTNLRDVL
+1428 LVETSTNLRDIL
-1440 FEPQPGWQRI
+1440 FEPQPGWKRI

-1463 ATTDADGRCYNKTIH
+1463 ATSDADGRCYKNTIH
-1478 YKHASSNIPPD
+1478 YKHATSNPPAD
-1489 SNPVSIKFNFTGTKL
+1489 ANPVSIKFNFTGTKL

-1509 GLSEYE
+1509 GVSLYDPD
-1515 SGAKILIDGVEE
+1515 AKVLIDGVEE

-1577 IGGKPSVKI
+1577 IGGKSLVKI

-1623 GTYHYVKDNDS
+1623 GTYHYVADKDS
-1634 KGAVEFD
+1634 TGAVEFD
-1641 FYGTQLRIIT
+1641 FYGTRLRIIT

-1684 GLAYEKLGLAKGK
+1684 GLAYEKLGLTKGK

-1790 NLGSNEEQLGNV
+1790 NLGSNEKQLGHV

-1819 AKVACEVLNLDEGYH
+1819 AKIACEVLNLDEGYH

-1848 QFIGVDIDATGNIDR
+1848 QFIGIDIDTTGHIDR

-1870 VSTYPNYG
+1870 ISTYPNYG

-1883 DNSTYIQYDANWS
+1883 DNATYIQYDANWS

-1931 IVGCATNQYYSDRI
+1931 IVGCATKQYYSDII

-1953 EEYFDA
+1953 EEDFDA

-1986 VITNQPGALEYD
+1986 VITTQPGALEYD

-2016 GVGTALNEPEKGW
+2016 GVGTVLTEPEKGW

-2073 EFVGTKFRLLAYGDS
+2073 EFVGTKLRLLAYGDS
-2088 GYDTTSKVL
+2088 GYDATSKIL

-2148 YLLARLGDKLV
+2148 YLLARLGDQLV

-2184 ETDVSCYNNTH
+2184 EADVSCYNNTH

-2245 LSGEDMKYQT
+2245 LSGEVMQYQT

-2424 NFYDS
+2424 NFCDS

-2440 LKKGSNSKFV
+2440 LKKGSNSKFI

-2475 VQMEDEF
+2475 VQMVDEF

-2518 DLGVIKTT
+2518 ELGVIKTT

>member
-1 MVRVLTQPEP
+1 
-11 GWQRIDDSDRNIIYE
+11 
-26 GQNWLNEISKYSD
+26 
-39 NYLKTF
+39 
-45 HYKESSHPSNLV
+45 
-57 YIKFSF
+57 
-63 VGTKLRIIGL
+63 
-73 ANNGGYDS
+73 
-81 YATIIIDGNHERL
+81 
-94 NYYEWEGK
+94 
-102 RQAVIYEKINLNKG
+102 
-116 PHTVTIRGIYL
+116 
-127 NLDAIDIDS
+127 
-136 DGYVFTPKK
+136 
-145 VGEILDK
+145 
-152 PDPGWNRF
+152 
-160 DDANPLIKYGDGAWN
+160 
-175 RVTDDRYYNSTVVYS
+175 
-190 VTKSVVEFSFKG
+190 
-202 TGVRLVSKSVNL
+202 
-214 GYGPVDI
+214 
-221 TINGAK
+221 
-227 ESYNPVLG
+227 
-235 SDNWKVLLYNKEGL
+235 
-249 KNAVHSVKLEG
+249 
-260 PEGIIMDAIDILDG
+260 
-274 ELVKTAKVGDI
+274 
-285 LLQPE
+285 
-290 DGWKRIDDTDVNIK
+290 
-304 YRGVWKNDVVNSSL
+304 
-318 YNSTCHYK
+318 
-326 APEVD
+326 
-331 NNPASIRFDFEGTKL
+331 
-346 RIIALTVNPYD
+346 
-357 SDAKILIDGR
+357 
-367 EEVINF
+367 
-373 SSTDTIYQR
+373 
-382 LVYEKLN
+382 
-389 LPQGVHKVEIKG
+389 
-401 LYINLDAIDIDET
+401 
-414 GSMIKPP
+414 MIKPP

-444 IKYSGPWTS
+444 IKYSGTWTI
-453 STSDDSGYNR
+453 STPDDSGYNR
-463 TVHWTGRTSAGIVS
+463 TVHWTGHTSAGIVS

-604 TCTGVKNVGQIRFKF
+604 TWTGVKNVGQIRFKF

-689 AIDLLGADYFVDYDA
+689 AVDLLGADYFVDYDA
-704 TVGEVVTIPEVGWK
+704 TIGEVITLPEVGWK

-734 ATNSA
+734 ATHSD

-774 SAGYRGGQI
+774 SAGYREGQI

-835 DGSIEK
+835 DGSIE
-841 PLAKVGDQLIQP
+841 
-853 EPGWK
+853 
-858 RIDNIDT
+858 R
-865 NIQYLG
+865 
-871 SNWTSDSDST
+871 
-881 RQYYN
+881 
-886 NTCHNNLNTDKSA
+886 
-899 QIKFNFK
+899 
-906 GTKLRLMCS
+906 
-915 VYENHS
+915 
-921 NKVAISIDG
+921 
-930 QVQYYSESRVVDRAY
+930 
-945 GSVLC
+945 
-950 YEKLGL
+950 
-956 TDAVHEVT
+956 
-964 IKCENPG
+964 
-971 ALSLDA
+971 
-977 IDIDDNGSI
+977 
-986 SKPPIKVGDQLLQPE
+986 
-1001 AGWKRIDDTDSS
+1001 
-1013 FKYVGDWWKSG
+1013 
-1024 DTTPEWFNNTFHY
+1024 
-1037 VNGASGE
+1037 
-1044 VQFQF
+1044 
-1049 SGTRLRI
+1049 
-1056 IGCIHE
+1056 
-1062 SQYRSNDIKIIID
+1062 
-1075 GQEEFYSEQ
+1075 
-1084 ATKVGYQT
+1084 
-1092 LVYEKL
+1092 
-1098 GLAEGVHDV
+1098 
-1107 VIKSGTNSPFPLT
+1107 
-1120 FDAIDIDSDGS
+1120 
-1131 IQKPPAKVGDQLPQP
+1131 PPAKVGDQLPQP
-1146 EPGWKRIDDADSNI
+1146 EPGWKRMDDADSNI

-1171 QKGAYNETIHY
+1171 QKGAYNETLHY

-1191 EASASF
+1191 EASATF
-1197 KFKGTKLRLVA
+1197 NFKGTKLRLVA

-1232 GRPPIGG
+1232 GRPPIYG
-1239 IQQTLMFEASGLED
+1239 IQQTLMFEATGLED

-1309 YRGDYWSLAKDGGAD
+1309 YRGDYWALAKDGGYEG
-1324 PGYNKT
+1324 GYNKT
-1330 ETYRMPDH
+1330 ATFRVPDH
-1338 SNRTLGIVEFSFKGT
+1338 SNRTLGTVEFSFKGT

-1360 TRSSSS
+1360 TYSESS

-1376 VTQKYKVNPTTDPAK
+1376 VTEKYKVNTTTDRAK
-1391 TQYQVLLYERDL
+1391 TQYQVILYEKNL
-1403 PDGVHTVKLTG
+1403 PDSVHKVKLSG
-1414 TLIAVDAFDIKSGD
+1414 TQCTFDAFDIKGGE
-1428 LVETPTNLRDVL
+1428 LVETPTNLGDVL

-1684 GLAYEKLGLAKGK
+1684 GLAYEKLGLTKGK

-1732 GDFLATPEDG
+1732 GDFLAAPEDG

-1790 NLGSNEEQLGNV
+1790 NLGSNEEQLGHV

-1848 QFIGVDIDATGNIDR
+1848 QFIGVDIDATGHIDR

-1920 VFRFKGTKLRL
+1920 VFKFKGTKLRL

-1959 IAPQDTNQVLKYE
+1959 IALQDTNQVLKYE

-1986 VITNQPGALEYD
+1986 VITTQPGALEYD

-2016 GVGTALNEPEKGW
+2016 GVGTVLTEPEKGW
-2029 KRIDDTDPLI
+2029 KRIDDNDPLI
-2039 RYIGNWKLTTG
+2039 RYIGNWKLATG

-2073 EFVGTKFRLLAYGDS
+2073 EFVGTKLRLLAYGDS
-2088 GYDTTSKVL
+2088 GYDATSKVL

-2118 EKIGLD
+2118 EKLGLD

-2184 ETDVSCYNNTH
+2184 EGDVSCYNNTH

-2200 EDNNDSTISARFLFK
+2200 EDNNDSNISARFLFK

-2245 LSGEDMKYQT
+2245 LSGEVMQYQT
-2255 LAYEKKNLEDMIH
+2255 LVYEKKNLEDMIH

-2358 FAFEVSADYTPTH
+2358 FAFEVSADYTPTY

-2475 VQMEDEF
+2475 VQMEDKF

-2518 DLGVIKTT
+2518 ELGVIKTT

-2617 YVNPENTIKFWLKV
+2617 YVNPEKTIKFWLKV

>member
-1 MVRVLTQPEP
+1 MMVRVLTQPEP
-11 GWQRIDDSDRNIIYE
+11 GWQRIDDSDRNIIFE
-26 GQNWLNEISKYSD
+26 GENWFSGYSKYSD

-45 HYKESSHPSNLV
+45 HYKSSSQPSNSV
-57 YIKFSF
+57 QIKFSF
-63 VGTKLRIIGL
+63 VGTKLRLIGL
-73 ANNGGYDS
+73 VNNGGYDR
-81 YATIIIDGNHERL
+81 YATIVIDGNTERL
-94 NYYEWEGK
+94 DYDAWEGT
-102 RQAVIYEKINLNKG
+102 RQAVIYEKTNLNKG
-116 PHTVTIRGIYL
+116 PHTVTILGTYL

-152 PDPGWNRF
+152 TDPGWNRF

-175 RVTDDRYYNSTVVYS
+175 RFTDDRYYSSTAVFS
-190 VTKSVVEFSFKG
+190 TQNAVVEFLFKG

-214 GYGPVDI
+214 GYGPVDV
-221 TINGAK
+221 TIDGVK

-249 KNAVHSVKLEG
+249 KNEVHSVKLEG

-274 ELVKTAKVGDI
+274 ELVKTAKVGDV

-290 DGWKRIDDTDVNIK
+290 TGWKRIDDTDVNIK

-331 NNPASIRFDFEGTKL
+331 TNPASIRFDFEGTKL

-689 AIDLLGADYFVDYDA
+689 AVDLLGADYFVDYDA
-704 TVGEVVTIPEVGWK
+704 TIGEVITIPEVGWK

-734 ATNSA
+734 ATHSG

-774 SAGYRGGQI
+774 SAGYREGQI

-986 SKPPIKVGDQLLQPE
+986 SKPPIKVGDQLLQTE

-1131 IQKPPAKVGDQLPQP
+1131 IEKPPVKVGDQLLQP
-1146 EPGWKRIDDADSNI
+1146 EFGWKRMDDADSNI
-1160 RYDGKWNFITT
+1160 QYDGKWNFITT

-1273 KTGSLVKPK
+1273 KMGSLVKPK

-1292 QPEPGWTRVD
+1292 QPEPGWNRVD

-1309 YRGDYWSLAKDGGAD
+1309 YRGDYWCRAIGKSASGAT
-1324 PGYNKT
+1324 YNVT
-1330 ETYRMPDH
+1330 STYRVPDYADK
-1338 SNRTLGIVEFSFKGT
+1338 TVATVEFSFKGT
-1353 GLRVISA
+1353 GIRVISKMYDND
-1360 TRSSSS
+1360 S
-1366 WEDVSIEIDG
+1366 WSDVSIEIDG
-1376 VTQKYKVNPTTDPAK
+1376 LTQSYKANGPK
-1391 TQYQVLLYERDL
+1391 REYQMLMYERNL
-1403 PDGVHTVKLTG
+1403 PDGIHKVKISG
-1414 TLIAVDAFDIKSGD
+1414 TLCSFDAFDIKGGE
-1428 LVETPTNLRDVL
+1428 LIGTPTNLRDVL
-1440 FEPQPGWQRI
+1440 FEPEPGWKRI
-1450 DDTDSNIEYNGVW
+1450 NDTDSNIQYTGVW
-1463 ATTDADGRCYNKTIH
+1463 AAGPDVRCYDDTIH
-1478 YKHASSNIPPD
+1478 YKNSISNTPPD
-1489 SNPVSIKFNFTGTKL
+1489 ANPVSVKFNFEGTKL
-1504 RIIGI
+1504 RIIGLA
-1509 GLSEYE
+1509 GPAYDSN
-1515 SGAKILIDGVEE
+1515 AKILIDGVEE
-1527 TINFFRPSGLTA
+1527 SINFSRTSAVYP

-1545 YEKLGLSNKLH
+1545 YEKLGLSNKVH

-1586 GDQLKQPEAG
+1586 GDQLLQ
-1596 WKRLDGTDSLL
+1596 
-1607 KYQGTWEK
+1607 
-1615 GSSSDWYN
+1615 
-1623 GTYHYVKDNDS
+1623 
-1634 KGAVEFD
+1634 
-1641 FYGTQLRIIT
+1641 
-1651 CFDVA
+1651 
-1656 SYRTDDISITIDGVT
+1656 
-1671 EKYSEIASAKVYQ
+1671 
-1684 GLAYEKLGLAKGK
+1684 
-1697 HRVRIQC
+1697 
-1704 GTKGTYRLN
+1704 
-1713 IDAIDIDADGYIE
+1713 
-1726 KPPITV
+1726 
-1732 GDFLATPEDG
+1732 PEDG
-1742 WKRFTKENMYFDYT
+1742 WKR
-1756 GGMDY
+1756 
-1761 QNQTP
+1761 
-1766 PIKYSFDKI
+1766 I
-1775 QFRFFGTKFR
+1775 
-1785 LIYSS
+1785 
-1790 NLGSNEEQLGNV
+1790 
-1802 LIDGVKYP
+1802 
-1810 VNMFPVSGP
+1810 
-1819 AKVACEVLNLDEGYH
+1819 
-1834 VVTVNGGTH
+1834 
-1843 EGWDP
+1843 
-1848 QFIGVDIDATGNIDR
+1848 
-1863 LPVSIGD
+1863 
-1870 VSTYPNYG
+1870 
-1878 WKRYD
+1878 D
-1883 DNSTYIQYDANWS
+1883 DN
-1896 KNVAYNGAYGGKST
+1896 
-1910 CAKKGKNASM
+1910 
-1920 VFRFKGTKLRL
+1920 
-1931 IVGCATNQYYSDRI
+1931 
-1945 RVKIDDLP
+1945 
-1953 EEYFDA
+1953 
-1959 IAPQDTNQVLKYE
+1959 
-1972 KLGLEDIEHDVTVT
+1972 
-1986 VITNQPGALEYD
+1986 
-1998 FRMDAIDIDDT
+1998 
-2009 GSLVSRP
+2009 
-2016 GVGTALNEPEKGW
+2016 
-2029 KRIDDTDPLI
+2029 DPLI

-2088 GYDTTSKVL
+2088 GYDATSKVL

-2184 ETDVSCYNNTH
+2184 EGDVSCYNNTH

-2245 LSGEDMKYQT
+2245 LSGEDMQYQT

-2440 LKKGSNSKFV
+2440 LKKGSNSKFI

-2518 DLGVIKTT
+2518 ELGVIKTT

-2583 SIAQYEDKFGWSWA
+2583 SIAQFEDKFGWSWA

-2617 YVNPENTIKFWLKV
+2617 YVNPEKTIKFWLKV

>member
-1 MVRVLTQPEP
+1 MAIIGDKLIQPES
-11 GWQRIDDSDRNIIYE
+11 GWNRFDDMDSNIKYISTWSTS
-26 GQNWLNEISKYSD
+26 QNITDYYNQTRHQTKNVDCSVEFL
-39 NYLKTF
+39 
-45 HYKESSHPSNLV
+45 
-57 YIKFSF
+57 F
-63 VGTKLRIIGL
+63 VGTGIRVISRSTVTEYGTVNIEINGKTESYKQKGADGYQRLLYEKVGLPLSTYYVKLTSPDGM
-73 ANNGGYDS
+73 
-81 YATIIIDGNHERL
+81 IIDAFDIQGGSL
-94 NYYEWEGK
+94 VTPAKIG
-102 RQAVIYEKINLNKG
+102 VIL
-116 PHTVTIRGIYL
+116 
-127 NLDAIDIDS
+127 A
-136 DGYVFTPKK
+136 
-145 VGEILDK
+145 K
-152 PDPGWNRF
+152 PEPGWNRF
-160 DDANPLIKYGDGAWN
+160 D
-175 RVTDDRYYNSTVVYS
+175 
-190 VTKSVVEFSFKG
+190 
-202 TGVRLVSKSVNL
+202 
-214 GYGPVDI
+214 
-221 TINGAK
+221 
-227 ESYNPVLG
+227 
-235 SDNWKVLLYNKEGL
+235 
-249 KNAVHSVKLEG
+249 
-260 PEGIIMDAIDILDG
+260 
-274 ELVKTAKVGDI
+274 
-285 LLQPE
+285 
-290 DGWKRIDDTDVNIK
+290 
-304 YRGVWKNDVVNSSL
+304 
-318 YNSTCHYK
+318 
-326 APEVD
+326 
-331 NNPASIRFDFEGTKL
+331 
-346 RIIALTVNPYD
+346 
-357 SDAKILIDGR
+357 
-367 EEVINF
+367 
-373 SSTDTIYQR
+373 
-382 LVYEKLN
+382 
-389 LPQGVHKVEIKG
+389 
-401 LYINLDAIDIDET
+401 ET
-414 GSMIKPP
+414 
-421 VEVGDVLLQ
+421 
-430 PEDGWKRFDDSDSL
+430 DSL
-444 IKYSGPWTS
+444 ISYDTS
-453 STSDDSGYNR
+453 NGGAWAKDSSQN
-463 TVHWTGRTSAGIVS
+463 
-477 ATFAFYGTS
+477 
-486 LRIIGLMTEY
+486 
-496 YQKGIITID
+496 
-505 GITNDINFNRTG
+505 
-517 VTKCALL
+517 
-524 YEELNLVEGKHIVTI
+524 
-539 SGEKINLD
+539 
-547 AIDIDNK
+547 
-554 GYLVK
+554 
-559 QAEVGD
+559 
-565 VLNTPES
+565 
-572 GWTRHNYDSKL
+572 
-583 SSEKRKIE
+583 
-591 LLPQDVWKTFEDY
+591 
-604 TCTGVKNVGQIRFKF
+604 
-619 FGTAFRIIS
+619 
-628 RWFSDATKS
+628 
-637 AKVTIDGMASG
+637 
-648 TFAQYGDPK
+648 
-657 DGLKLCYEKMGLS
+657 
-670 KGIHSVVID
+670 
-679 VNENMNLTLC
+679 
-689 AIDLLGADYFVDYDA
+689 
-704 TVGEVVTIPEVGWK
+704 
-718 RIEDSN
+718 
-724 SNFKYTGDGW
+724 
-734 ATNSA
+734 
-739 AKWSGGSTHYCP
+739 
-751 NSDKLATVE
+751 
-760 FVFNGTKLRIIGLL
+760 
-774 SAGYRGGQI
+774 
-783 WIDEQ
+783 
-788 PVETINFEQPNAQYQ
+788 
-803 SLVYEKLGLANGEHK
+803 
-818 VKLSGL
+818 
-824 NINFDAIDIDS
+824 
-835 DGSIEK
+835 
-841 PLAKVGDQLIQP
+841 
-853 EPGWK
+853 
-858 RIDNIDT
+858 
-865 NIQYLG
+865 
-871 SNWTSDSDST
+871 
-881 RQYYN
+881 YYN
-886 NTCHNNLNTDKSA
+886 GSVTYKSGSGN
-899 QIKFNFK
+899 QKMSFKFK
-906 GTKLRLMCS
+906 GTKLRLIGTRFNLS
-915 VYENHS
+915 SIEQSTV
-921 NKVAISIDG
+921 IIDG
-930 QVQYYSESRVVDRAY
+930 VEAPTKYDQRGTSNQFVTLLFESPF
-945 GSVLC
+945 
-950 YEKLGL
+950 L
-956 TDAVHEVT
+956 TDGEHLVEIVT
-964 IKCENPG
+964 SKDAFDI
-971 ALSLDA
+971 DA
-977 IDIDDNGSI
+977 IDILGGSLV
-986 SKPPIKVGDQLLQPE
+986 KLPAKVGEQLLQPE
-1001 AGWKRIDDTDSS
+1001 AGWTRVDDANPIISYIGTDWLLASDDKASKYYNQTNKYRVATTSQGSVQFSFKGTGIRIVSTLYHNNEWPDVSVEIDGVPVGNYVQSKDLPNFINQVLLFEKTGLTDSMHS
-1013 FKYVGDWWKSG
+1013 IKLTGTKMNMDAFDILGGDIVKNQPKQLLQPESGWNRINNSDASINAVGFITGTDPS
-1024 DTTPEWFNNTFHY
+1024 
-1037 VNGASGE
+1037 NGLRNCYMNDHIYSKD
-1044 VQFQF
+1044 
-1049 SGTRLRI
+1049 SGTVTFEFTGTGLRVL
-1056 IGCIHE
+1056 GLA
-1062 SQYRSNDIKIIID
+1062 YSNYSNNIVIDID
-1075 GQEEFYSEQ
+1075 GVKDTFSEDYLIVPEYLQ
-1084 ATKVGYQT
+1084 GSM

-1098 GLAEGVHDV
+1098 NLENRKHTVTIHNGDTTKGF
-1107 VIKSGTNSPFPLT
+1107 G
-1120 FDAIDIDSDGS
+1120 FDAFDIF
-1131 IQKPPAKVGDQLPQP
+1131 KPTAKVGDKLTQP
-1146 EPGWKRIDDADSNI
+1146 EPGWKRMDDADSNI

-1171 QKGAYNETIHY
+1171 QKGAYNETLHY

-1191 EASASF
+1191 EASATF
-1197 KFKGTKLRLVA
+1197 NFKGTKLRLVA

-1232 GRPPIGG
+1232 GRPPIYG
-1239 IQQTLMFEASGLED
+1239 IQQTLMFEATGLED

-1309 YRGDYWSLAKDGGAD
+1309 YRGDYWALAKDGGYEG
-1324 PGYNKT
+1324 GYNKT
-1330 ETYRMPDH
+1330 ATFRVPDH
-1338 SNRTLGIVEFSFKGT
+1338 SNRTLGTVEFSFKGT
-1353 GLRVISA
+1353 GLRVISE
-1360 TRSSSS
+1360 TYSESS

-1376 VTQKYKVNPTTDPAK
+1376 VTEKYKVNTTTDRAK
-1391 TQYQVLLYERDL
+1391 TQYQVILYEKNL
-1403 PDGVHTVKLTG
+1403 PDSVHKVKLSG
-1414 TLIAVDAFDIKSGD
+1414 TQCTFDAFDIKGGE
-1428 LVETPTNLRDVL
+1428 LVETPTNFGDVL

-1539 IYQSLI
+1539 VYKSLI

-1556 TVEIKGK
+1556 TVEIKGRY
-1563 FINLDAIDIDESGS
+1563 INLDAIDIDESGS

-1651 CFDVA
+1651 RFDVA
-1656 SYRTDDISITIDGVT
+1656 SYRSDDISITIDGVT
-1671 EKYSEIASAKVYQ
+1671 EKYSEVALAIVNQ
-1684 GLAYEKLGLAKGK
+1684 GLAYEKLGLIKGK

-1732 GDFLATPEDG
+1732 GDFLATPESG
-1742 WKRFTKENMYFDYT
+1742 WQRFTKENMYFDYT

-1790 NLGSNEEQLGNV
+1790 NLGSNEEQLGHV

-1848 QFIGVDIDATGNIDR
+1848 QFIGVDIDATGHIDR

-1883 DNSTYIQYDANWS
+1883 DNATYIQYDANWS

-1931 IVGCATNQYYSDRI
+1931 IVGCATKQYYSDRI

-1953 EEYFDA
+1953 EEDFDA
-1959 IAPQDTNQVLKYE
+1959 IALQDTNQVLKYE

-1986 VITNQPGALEYD
+1986 VITTQPGALEYD

-2016 GVGTALNEPEKGW
+2016 GVGTVLTEPEKGW
-2029 KRIDDTDPLI
+2029 KRIDDNDPLI
-2039 RYIGNWKLTTG
+2039 RYIGNWKLATG

-2073 EFVGTKFRLLAYGDS
+2073 EFVGTKLRLLAYGDS
-2088 GYDTTSKVL
+2088 GYDATSKVL

-2148 YLLARLGDKLV
+2148 YLLARLGDQLV

-2184 ETDVSCYNNTH
+2184 EADVSCYNNTH

-2236 IDGQKEILK
+2236 IDGKKEILK
-2245 LSGEDMKYQT
+2245 LSGEDMQYQT

-2475 VQMEDEF
+2475 VEMEDEF
-2482 GGIIFNGNTG
+2482 GRIIFNGNTG

-2504 EFTGK
+2504 EFAGK
-2509 VILTNVEGK
+2509 VILKNVEGK
-2518 DLGVIKTT
+2518 ELGVIKNT

-2533 GFGSNLEIKFSGEEL
+2533 GFGSNLEIKISGEEL

>member
-1 MVRVLTQPEP
+1 MMVRVLTQPEP
-11 GWQRIDDSDRNIIYE
+11 GWQRIDDSDRNIIFE
-26 GQNWLNEISKYSD
+26 GENWFSGYSKYSD

-45 HYKESSHPSNLV
+45 HYKSSSQPSNSV
-57 YIKFSF
+57 QIKFSF
-63 VGTKLRIIGL
+63 VGTKLRLIGL
-73 ANNGGYDS
+73 VNNGGYDR
-81 YATIIIDGNHERL
+81 YATIVIDGNTERL
-94 NYYEWEGK
+94 DYDAWEGT
-102 RQAVIYEKINLNKG
+102 RQAVIYEKTNLNKG
-116 PHTVTIRGIYL
+116 PHTVTILGTYL

-175 RVTDDRYYNSTVVYS
+175 RFTDDRYYSSTAVFS
-190 VTKSVVEFSFKG
+190 TQNAVVEFLFKG
-202 TGVRLVSKSVNL
+202 TGVRLVSKSVNQ
-214 GYGPVDI
+214 GYGSVDI
-221 TINGAK
+221 TIDGAK

-249 KNAVHSVKLEG
+249 KNEVHSVKLEG

-274 ELVKTAKVGDI
+274 ELVKIAKVGDI

-463 TVHWTGRTSAGIVS
+463 TVHWTGHTSAGIVS

-565 VLNTPES
+565 VLNIPES

-583 SSEKRKIE
+583 SSEKHKIE

-657 DGLKLCYEKMGLS
+657 NGLKLCYEKMGLS

-689 AIDLLGADYFVDYDA
+689 AVDLLGADYFVDYDA
-704 TVGEVVTIPEVGWK
+704 TIGEVITIPEV
-718 RIEDSN
+718 
-724 SNFKYTGDGW
+724 
-734 ATNSA
+734 
-739 AKWSGGSTHYCP
+739 
-751 NSDKLATVE
+751 
-760 FVFNGTKLRIIGLL
+760 
-774 SAGYRGGQI
+774 
-783 WIDEQ
+783 
-788 PVETINFEQPNAQYQ
+788 
-803 SLVYEKLGLANGEHK
+803 
-818 VKLSGL
+818 
-824 NINFDAIDIDS
+824 
-835 DGSIEK
+835 
-841 PLAKVGDQLIQP
+841 
-853 EPGWK
+853 
-858 RIDNIDT
+858 
-865 NIQYLG
+865 
-871 SNWTSDSDST
+871 
-881 RQYYN
+881 
-886 NTCHNNLNTDKSA
+886 
-899 QIKFNFK
+899 
-906 GTKLRLMCS
+906 
-915 VYENHS
+915 
-921 NKVAISIDG
+921 
-930 QVQYYSESRVVDRAY
+930 
-945 GSVLC
+945 
-950 YEKLGL
+950 
-956 TDAVHEVT
+956 
-964 IKCENPG
+964 
-971 ALSLDA
+971 
-977 IDIDDNGSI
+977 
-986 SKPPIKVGDQLLQPE
+986 
-1001 AGWKRIDDTDSS
+1001 GWKRIDDTDSS

-1024 DTTPEWFNNTFHY
+1024 NTTPEWFNNTFHY
-1037 VNGASGE
+1037 VDGASGE

-1049 SGTRLRI
+1049 SGTKLRI

-1092 LVYEKL
+1092 LVYEKF

-1131 IQKPPAKVGDQLPQP
+1131 IEKPPAKVGDQLLQP
-1146 EPGWKRIDDADSNI
+1146 ESGWKRMDDADSNI

-1171 QKGAYNETIHY
+1171 QKGAYNETLHY

-1191 EASASF
+1191 EASATF
-1197 KFKGTKLRLVA
+1197 NFKGTKLRLVA

-1217 ILKIDGV
+1217 FLKIDGV

-1232 GRPPIGG
+1232 GRSPIRG

-1273 KTGSLVKPK
+1273 KTGSLVKPN

-1309 YRGDYWSLAKDGGAD
+1309 YRGDYWDLAKGAGFES
-1324 PGYNKT
+1324 GYNKT
-1330 ETYRMPDH
+1330 ATYRVPSY
-1338 SNRTLGIVEFSFKGT
+1338 SNRTLGTVEFSFKGT

-1360 TRSSSS
+1360 NYSDSS
-1366 WEDVSIEIDG
+1366 WEDVTIEIDG
-1376 VTQKYKVNPTTDPAK
+1376 VTEKYKVNTPTDRDK
-1391 TQYQVLLYERDL
+1391 TRYQVILYEKNL

-1414 TLIAVDAFDIKSGD
+1414 TLMTVDAFDIKGGD
-1428 LVETPTNLRDVL
+1428 LVGTPTNLRDVL
-1440 FEPQPGWQRI
+1440 FEPEPGWKRI
-1450 DDTDSNIEYNGVW
+1450 DDTDSNIQYTGVW
-1463 ATTDADGRCYNKTIH
+1463 AAGTDGRCYNDTIH
-1478 YKHASSNIPPD
+1478 YKDSISNTPPD
-1489 SNPVSIKFNFTGTKL
+1489 ANPVSVKFNFEGSKL
-1504 RIIGI
+1504 RIIGLA
-1509 GLSEYE
+1509 GSAYD
-1515 SGAKILIDGVEE
+1515 SNAKILIDGVEE
-1527 TINFFRPSGLTA
+1527 SINFSRTSAVYP

-1545 YEKLGLSNKLH
+1545 YEKLGLSNKVH

-1651 CFDVA
+1651 RFDVA
-1656 SYRTDDISITIDGVT
+1656 SYRSDDISITIDGVT
-1671 EKYSEIASAKVYQ
+1671 EKYSEVALAIVNQ
-1684 GLAYEKLGLAKGK
+1684 GLAYEKLGLTKGK

-1732 GDFLATPEDG
+1732 GDFLATPESG
-1742 WKRFTKENMYFDYT
+1742 WQRFTKENMYFDYT

-1761 QNQTP
+1761 QSQTP

-1848 QFIGVDIDATGNIDR
+1848 QFIGVDIDATGHIDR

-1878 WKRYD
+1878 WQRYD

-2009 GSLVSRP
+2009 GTLVSRP
-2016 GVGTALNEPEKGW
+2016 GVGTVLTEPEKGW

-2073 EFVGTKFRLLAYGDS
+2073 EFVGTKLRLLAYGDS
-2088 GYDTTSKVL
+2088 GYDATSKIL

-2118 EKIGLD
+2118 EKVGLG

-2184 ETDVSCYNNTH
+2184 EADVSCYNNTH

-2200 EDNNDSTISARFLFK
+2200 EDNNDSTISARFVFK

-2245 LSGEDMKYQT
+2245 LSGEGMQYQT
-2255 LAYEKKNLEDMIH
+2255 FAYEKKNLEDMIH

-2456 IIATRGRK
+2456 IIATKGRK

-2518 DLGVIKTT
+2518 ELGVIKTT
-2526 FYGGDVY
+2526 FYGGDIY

-2617 YVNPENTIKFWLKV
+2617 YVNPEKTIKFWLKV

>member
-1 MVRVLTQPEP
+1 MAKLGDVLLQPETGWSRFDDTDKNIFYTGDWSVSTNYPGIFYNGSVHMKPYSKPGVFEVKFTFTGTGLRLIAQKTSVAEFKGLKTNVTIDGIDAGTFEMYDSSIISVYQSIIFEKLNLAPGIHTVTISTSALYLDAVDILGGSLYISKVDTVLKDPEP
-11 GWQRIDDSDRNIIYE
+11 GWVRIDNTNKYITYIGETWTPRESLGYYNDTYTNRSASAIGDGTVSLNFKGTGIRIIGPKYQSARPDINVQIDGVSYGSYRIWDEKVNGSKQQLVLHEVLGLEDKVHEIKLTGTTHMVVDAFDILGGTIVPKAKQGDLLPNPEPSWKRHKFNAKLSDGTVAIKYYPEGAWEPYKDTDKYTTTRDVGYLKFKFYGSAIRVISTHFNNSATNAKITIDGISSYYNFRGDSDGDRISVEKLGLPLRIHTVEIYANKSGNLNLSAIDLKDGEYFVSEINVGEQLLEPQLGWKRIDDTDNNIEYT
-26 GQNWLNEISKYSD
+26 GVWATSTADATYYNN
-39 NYLKTF
+39 TF
-45 HYKESSHPSNLV
+45 HYKHATSNTPADSNPV
-57 YIKFSF
+57 SIKFNFS
-63 VGTKLRIIGL
+63 GTKLRIIGL
-73 ANNGGYDS
+73 ALSLYD
-81 YATIIIDGNHERL
+81 ANAKILIDGVEETINFFRPKDFPPIHKAL
-94 NYYEWEGK
+94 
-102 RQAVIYEKINLNKG
+102 IYEKTGLPNQS
-116 PHTVTIRGIYL
+116 HTVEIKGKFM
-127 NLDAIDIDS
+127 NLDAIDIDES
-136 DGYVFTPKK
+136 GSI
-145 VGEILDK
+145 GGK
-152 PDPGWNRF
+152 P
-160 DDANPLIKYGDGAWN
+160 
-175 RVTDDRYYNSTVVYS
+175 
-190 VTKSVVEFSFKG
+190 
-202 TGVRLVSKSVNL
+202 
-214 GYGPVDI
+214 PV
-221 TINGAK
+221 
-227 ESYNPVLG
+227 
-235 SDNWKVLLYNKEGL
+235 
-249 KNAVHSVKLEG
+249 
-260 PEGIIMDAIDILDG
+260 
-274 ELVKTAKVGDI
+274 KVGDQ

-290 DGWKRIDDTDVNIK
+290 DGWKRI
-304 YRGVWKNDVVNSSL
+304 
-318 YNSTCHYK
+318 
-326 APEVD
+326 
-331 NNPASIRFDFEGTKL
+331 
-346 RIIALTVNPYD
+346 
-357 SDAKILIDGR
+357 
-367 EEVINF
+367 
-373 SSTDTIYQR
+373 
-382 LVYEKLN
+382 
-389 LPQGVHKVEIKG
+389 
-401 LYINLDAIDIDET
+401 
-414 GSMIKPP
+414 
-421 VEVGDVLLQ
+421 
-430 PEDGWKRFDDSDSL
+430 
-444 IKYSGPWTS
+444 
-453 STSDDSGYNR
+453 
-463 TVHWTGRTSAGIVS
+463 
-477 ATFAFYGTS
+477 
-486 LRIIGLMTEY
+486 
-496 YQKGIITID
+496 
-505 GITNDINFNRTG
+505 
-517 VTKCALL
+517 
-524 YEELNLVEGKHIVTI
+524 
-539 SGEKINLD
+539 
-547 AIDIDNK
+547 
-554 GYLVK
+554 
-559 QAEVGD
+559 
-565 VLNTPES
+565 
-572 GWTRHNYDSKL
+572 
-583 SSEKRKIE
+583 
-591 LLPQDVWKTFEDY
+591 
-604 TCTGVKNVGQIRFKF
+604 
-619 FGTAFRIIS
+619 
-628 RWFSDATKS
+628 
-637 AKVTIDGMASG
+637 
-648 TFAQYGDPK
+648 
-657 DGLKLCYEKMGLS
+657 
-670 KGIHSVVID
+670 
-679 VNENMNLTLC
+679 
-689 AIDLLGADYFVDYDA
+689 
-704 TVGEVVTIPEVGWK
+704 
-718 RIEDSN
+718 EDSN
-724 SNFKYTGDGW
+724 SSFKYTGDGW
-734 ATNSA
+734 ATHSD

-760 FVFNGTKLRIIGLL
+760 FVFNGTKLRIIGVL
-774 SAGYRGGQI
+774 SSGYREGQI

-788 PVETINFEQPNAQYQ
+788 PVETINFEQPNIQYQ
-803 SLVYEKLGLANGEHK
+803 TLVYEKLGLANGEHK

-1037 VNGASGE
+1037 VDGASGE

-1098 GLAEGVHDV
+1098 GLAEDVHDV

-1171 QKGAYNETIHY
+1171 QKGAYNETFHY

-1191 EASASF
+1191 EASATF

-1232 GRPPIGG
+1232 GRPPING
-1239 IQQTLMFEASGLED
+1239 IQQTLMFEATGLED

-1273 KTGSLVKPK
+1273 KMGSLVKPK

-1292 QPEPGWTRVD
+1292 QPEPGWNRVD

-1309 YRGDYWSLAKDGGAD
+1309 YRGDYWCRAIGKSASGAT
-1324 PGYNKT
+1324 YNVT
-1330 ETYRMPDH
+1330 STYRVPDYADK
-1338 SNRTLGIVEFSFKGT
+1338 TVATVEFSFKGT
-1353 GLRVISA
+1353 GIRVISKMYDND
-1360 TRSSSS
+1360 S
-1366 WEDVSIEIDG
+1366 WSDVSIEIDG
-1376 VTQKYKVNPTTDPAK
+1376 LTQSYKANGPK
-1391 TQYQVLLYERDL
+1391 REYQMLMYERNL
-1403 PDGVHTVKLTG
+1403 PDGIHKVKISG
-1414 TLIAVDAFDIKSGD
+1414 TQCSFDAFDIKGGE
-1428 LVETPTNLRDVL
+1428 LIGTPTNLRDVL
-1440 FEPQPGWQRI
+1440 FEPEPGWKRI
-1450 DDTDSNIEYNGVW
+1450 NDTDSNIQYTGVW
-1463 ATTDADGRCYNKTIH
+1463 AAGPDVRCYDDTIH
-1478 YKHASSNIPPD
+1478 YKNSISNTPPD
-1489 SNPVSIKFNFTGTKL
+1489 ANPVSVKFNFEGTKL
-1504 RIIGI
+1504 RIIGLA
-1509 GLSEYE
+1509 GPAYDSN
-1515 SGAKILIDGVEE
+1515 AKILIDGVEE
-1527 TINFFRPSGLTA
+1527 SINFSRTSAVYP

-1545 YEKLGLSNKLH
+1545 YEKLGLSNKVH

-1586 GDQLKQPEAG
+1586 GDQLLQ
-1596 WKRLDGTDSLL
+1596 
-1607 KYQGTWEK
+1607 
-1615 GSSSDWYN
+1615 
-1623 GTYHYVKDNDS
+1623 
-1634 KGAVEFD
+1634 
-1641 FYGTQLRIIT
+1641 
-1651 CFDVA
+1651 
-1656 SYRTDDISITIDGVT
+1656 
-1671 EKYSEIASAKVYQ
+1671 
-1684 GLAYEKLGLAKGK
+1684 
-1697 HRVRIQC
+1697 
-1704 GTKGTYRLN
+1704 
-1713 IDAIDIDADGYIE
+1713 
-1726 KPPITV
+1726 
-1732 GDFLATPEDG
+1732 PEDG
-1742 WKRFTKENMYFDYT
+1742 WKR
-1756 GGMDY
+1756 
-1761 QNQTP
+1761 
-1766 PIKYSFDKI
+1766 I
-1775 QFRFFGTKFR
+1775 
-1785 LIYSS
+1785 
-1790 NLGSNEEQLGNV
+1790 
-1802 LIDGVKYP
+1802 
-1810 VNMFPVSGP
+1810 
-1819 AKVACEVLNLDEGYH
+1819 
-1834 VVTVNGGTH
+1834 
-1843 EGWDP
+1843 
-1848 QFIGVDIDATGNIDR
+1848 
-1863 LPVSIGD
+1863 
-1870 VSTYPNYG
+1870 
-1878 WKRYD
+1878 D
-1883 DNSTYIQYDANWS
+1883 DN
-1896 KNVAYNGAYGGKST
+1896 
-1910 CAKKGKNASM
+1910 
-1920 VFRFKGTKLRL
+1920 
-1931 IVGCATNQYYSDRI
+1931 
-1945 RVKIDDLP
+1945 
-1953 EEYFDA
+1953 
-1959 IAPQDTNQVLKYE
+1959 
-1972 KLGLEDIEHDVTVT
+1972 
-1986 VITNQPGALEYD
+1986 
-1998 FRMDAIDIDDT
+1998 
-2009 GSLVSRP
+2009 
-2016 GVGTALNEPEKGW
+2016 
-2029 KRIDDTDPLI
+2029 DPLI

-2073 EFVGTKFRLLAYGDS
+2073 EFVGTKLRLLAYGDS
-2088 GYDTTSKVL
+2088 GYDATSKVL

-2171 HKNIEYNGFWKTT
+2171 HKSIEYNGFWKTT
-2184 ETDVSCYNNTH
+2184 EGDVSCYNNTH

-2245 LSGEDMKYQT
+2245 LSGEDMQYQT

-2307 IFKDDFDTFD
+2307 IFKEDFDTFD

-2424 NFYDS
+2424 NFCDS

-2482 GGIIFNGNTG
+2482 GRIIFNGNTG

-2518 DLGVIKTT
+2518 ELGVIKTT

-2617 YVNPENTIKFWLKV
+2617 YVNPEKTIKFWLKV

>member
-1 MVRVLTQPEP
+1 MMVRVLTQPEP
-11 GWQRIDDSDRNIIYE
+11 GWQRIDDSDRNIIFE
-26 GQNWLNEISKYSD
+26 GENWFSGYSKYSD

-45 HYKESSHPSNLV
+45 HYKSSSQPSNSV
-57 YIKFSF
+57 QIKFSF
-63 VGTKLRIIGL
+63 VGTKLRLIGL
-73 ANNGGYDS
+73 VNNGGYDR
-81 YATIIIDGNHERL
+81 YATIVIDGNTERL
-94 NYYEWEGK
+94 DYDAWEGT
-102 RQAVIYEKINLNKG
+102 RQAVIYEKTNLNKG
-116 PHTVTIRGIYL
+116 PHTVTILGTYL

-160 DDANPLIKYGDGAWN
+160 DDADSLIKYGDGAWN
-175 RVTDDRYYNSTVVYS
+175 RFTDDRYYSSTAVFS
-190 VTKSVVEFSFKG
+190 TQNAVVEFSFKG

-221 TINGAK
+221 TIDGVK

-235 SDNWKVLLYNKEGL
+235 LDNWKVLLYNKEGL
-249 KNAVHSVKLEG
+249 KNEVHSVKLEG

-444 IKYSGPWTS
+444 IKYSGTWTI
-453 STSDDSGYNR
+453 STPDDSGYNR
-463 TVHWTGRTSAGIVS
+463 TVHWTGHTSAGIVS

-604 TCTGVKNVGQIRFKF
+604 TWTGVKNVGQIRFKF

-689 AIDLLGADYFVDYDA
+689 AVDLLGADYFVDYDA
-704 TVGEVVTIPEVGWK
+704 TIGEVITLPEVGWK

-734 ATNSA
+734 ATHSD

-774 SAGYRGGQI
+774 SAGYREGQI

-835 DGSIEK
+835 DGSIE
-841 PLAKVGDQLIQP
+841 
-853 EPGWK
+853 
-858 RIDNIDT
+858 R
-865 NIQYLG
+865 
-871 SNWTSDSDST
+871 
-881 RQYYN
+881 
-886 NTCHNNLNTDKSA
+886 
-899 QIKFNFK
+899 
-906 GTKLRLMCS
+906 
-915 VYENHS
+915 
-921 NKVAISIDG
+921 
-930 QVQYYSESRVVDRAY
+930 
-945 GSVLC
+945 
-950 YEKLGL
+950 
-956 TDAVHEVT
+956 
-964 IKCENPG
+964 
-971 ALSLDA
+971 
-977 IDIDDNGSI
+977 
-986 SKPPIKVGDQLLQPE
+986 
-1001 AGWKRIDDTDSS
+1001 
-1013 FKYVGDWWKSG
+1013 
-1024 DTTPEWFNNTFHY
+1024 
-1037 VNGASGE
+1037 
-1044 VQFQF
+1044 
-1049 SGTRLRI
+1049 
-1056 IGCIHE
+1056 
-1062 SQYRSNDIKIIID
+1062 
-1075 GQEEFYSEQ
+1075 
-1084 ATKVGYQT
+1084 
-1092 LVYEKL
+1092 
-1098 GLAEGVHDV
+1098 
-1107 VIKSGTNSPFPLT
+1107 
-1120 FDAIDIDSDGS
+1120 
-1131 IQKPPAKVGDQLPQP
+1131 PPAKVGDQLPQP
-1146 EPGWKRIDDADSNI
+1146 EPGWKRMDDADSNI

-1171 QKGAYNETIHY
+1171 QKGAYNETLHY

-1191 EASASF
+1191 EASATF
-1197 KFKGTKLRLVA
+1197 NFKGTKLRLVA

-1232 GRPPIGG
+1232 GRPPIYG
-1239 IQQTLMFEASGLED
+1239 IQQTLMFEATGLED

-1309 YRGDYWSLAKDGGAD
+1309 YRGDYWALAKDGGYEG
-1324 PGYNKT
+1324 GYNKT
-1330 ETYRMPDH
+1330 ATFRVPDH
-1338 SNRTLGIVEFSFKGT
+1338 SNRTLGTVEFSFKGT

-1360 TRSSSS
+1360 TYSESS

-1376 VTQKYKVNPTTDPAK
+1376 VTEKYKVNTTTDRAK
-1391 TQYQVLLYERDL
+1391 TQYQVILYEKNL
-1403 PDGVHTVKLTG
+1403 PDSVHKVKLSG
-1414 TLIAVDAFDIKSGD
+1414 TQCTFDAFDIKGGE
-1428 LVETPTNLRDVL
+1428 LVETPTNLGDVL

-1684 GLAYEKLGLAKGK
+1684 GLAYEKLGLTKGK

-1732 GDFLATPEDG
+1732 GDFLAAPEDG

-1790 NLGSNEEQLGNV
+1790 NLGSNEEQLGHV

-1848 QFIGVDIDATGNIDR
+1848 QFIGVDIDATGHIDR

-1920 VFRFKGTKLRL
+1920 VFKFKGTKLRL

-1959 IAPQDTNQVLKYE
+1959 IALQDTNQVLKYE

-1986 VITNQPGALEYD
+1986 VITTQPGALEYD

-2016 GVGTALNEPEKGW
+2016 GVGTVLTEPEKGW
-2029 KRIDDTDPLI
+2029 KRIDDNDPLI
-2039 RYIGNWKLTTG
+2039 RYIGNWKLATG

-2073 EFVGTKFRLLAYGDS
+2073 EFVGTKLRLLAYGDS
-2088 GYDTTSKVL
+2088 GYDATSKVL

-2118 EKIGLD
+2118 EKLGLD

-2184 ETDVSCYNNTH
+2184 EGDVSCYNNTH

-2200 EDNNDSTISARFLFK
+2200 EDNNDSNISARFLFK

-2245 LSGEDMKYQT
+2245 LSGEVMQYQT
-2255 LAYEKKNLEDMIH
+2255 LVYEKKNLEDMIH

-2358 FAFEVSADYTPTH
+2358 FAFEVSADYTPTY

-2475 VQMEDEF
+2475 VQMEDKF

-2518 DLGVIKTT
+2518 ELGVIKTT

-2617 YVNPENTIKFWLKV
+2617 YVNPEKTIKFWLKV

>member
-11 GWQRIDDSDRNIIYE
+11 GWQRIDDSDRNIIFE
-26 GQNWLNEISKYSD
+26 GENWFSGYSKYSD

-45 HYKESSHPSNLV
+45 HYKSSSQPSNSV
-57 YIKFSF
+57 QIKFSF
-63 VGTKLRIIGL
+63 VGTKLRLIGL
-73 ANNGGYDS
+73 VNNGGYDR
-81 YATIIIDGNHERL
+81 YATIVIDGNTERL
-94 NYYEWEGK
+94 DYDAWEGT
-102 RQAVIYEKINLNKG
+102 RQAVIYEKTNLNKG
-116 PHTVTIRGIYL
+116 PHTVTILGTYL

-160 DDANPLIKYGDGAWN
+160 DDADSLIKYGDGAWN
-175 RVTDDRYYNSTVVYS
+175 RFTDDRYYNSTAVYS
-190 VTKSVVEFSFKG
+190 LTKSVVEFSFKG

-221 TINGAK
+221 TIDGVK

-249 KNAVHSVKLEG
+249 KNEVHSVKLEG
-260 PEGIIMDAIDILDG
+260 LEGIIMDAIDILDG
-274 ELVKTAKVGDI
+274 ELVKTAKVGDK
-285 LLQPE
+285 LTQPE
-290 DGWKRIDDTDVNIK
+290 AGWKRYDDHDP
-304 YRGVWKNDVVNSSL
+304 L
-318 YNSTCHYK
+318 
-326 APEVD
+326 
-331 NNPASIRFDFEGTKL
+331 IR
-346 RIIALTVNPYD
+346 
-357 SDAKILIDGR
+357 
-367 EEVINF
+367 
-373 SSTDTIYQR
+373 
-382 LVYEKLN
+382 
-389 LPQGVHKVEIKG
+389 
-401 LYINLDAIDIDET
+401 YI
-414 GSMIKPP
+414 G
-421 VEVGDVLLQ
+421 
-430 PEDGWKRFDDSDSL
+430 GWMR
-444 IKYSGPWTS
+444 
-453 STSDDSGYNR
+453 STSNPWYNGTYSQSMVLDSY
-463 TVHWTGRTSAGIVS
+463 AEF
-477 ATFAFYGTS
+477 TFKGTS
-486 LRIIGLMTEY
+486 LRVIATYDTPEFNFDDV
-496 YQKGIITID
+496 KITID
-505 GITNDINFNRTG
+505 G
-517 VTKCALL
+517 VT
-524 YEELNLVEGKHIVTI
+524 ET
-539 SGEKINLD
+539 
-547 AIDIDNK
+547 
-554 GYLVK
+554 
-559 QAEVGD
+559 
-565 VLNTPES
+565 
-572 GWTRHNYDSKL
+572 
-583 SSEKRKIE
+583 
-591 LLPQDVWKTFEDY
+591 Y
-604 TCTGVKNVGQIRFKF
+604 T
-619 FGTAFRIIS
+619 
-628 RWFSDATKS
+628 
-637 AKVTIDGMASG
+637 
-648 TFAQYGDPK
+648 
-657 DGLKLCYEKMGLS
+657 
-670 KGIHSVVID
+670 
-679 VNENMNLTLC
+679 
-689 AIDLLGADYFVDYDA
+689 
-704 TVGEVVTIPEVGWK
+704 TVGPSYVQQT
-718 RIEDSN
+718 
-724 SNFKYTGDGW
+724 
-734 ATNSA
+734 
-739 AKWSGGSTHYCP
+739 
-751 NSDKLATVE
+751 L
-760 FVFNGTKLRIIGLL
+760 VF
-774 SAGYRGGQI
+774 
-783 WIDEQ
+783 
-788 PVETINFEQPNAQYQ
+788 
-803 SLVYEKLGLANGEHK
+803 EKLGLSDTEHT
-818 VKLSGL
+818 VKIASGTPKK
-824 NINFDAIDIDS
+824 
-835 DGSIEK
+835 DG
-841 PLAKVGDQLIQP
+841 LI
-853 EPGWK
+853 
-858 RIDNIDT
+858 
-865 NIQYLG
+865 
-871 SNWTSDSDST
+871 
-881 RQYYN
+881 
-886 NTCHNNLNTDKSA
+886 
-899 QIKFNFK
+899 
-906 GTKLRLMCS
+906 
-915 VYENHS
+915 
-921 NKVAISIDG
+921 
-930 QVQYYSESRVVDRAY
+930 
-945 GSVLC
+945 
-950 YEKLGL
+950 
-956 TDAVHEVT
+956 
-964 IKCENPG
+964 
-971 ALSLDA
+971 LSLDA
-977 IDIDDNGSI
+977 IDI
-986 SKPPIKVGDQLLQPE
+986 
-1001 AGWKRIDDTDSS
+1001 
-1013 FKYVGDWWKSG
+1013 
-1024 DTTPEWFNNTFHY
+1024 
-1037 VNGASGE
+1037 
-1044 VQFQF
+1044 
-1049 SGTRLRI
+1049 
-1056 IGCIHE
+1056 
-1062 SQYRSNDIKIIID
+1062 
-1075 GQEEFYSEQ
+1075 
-1084 ATKVGYQT
+1084 
-1092 LVYEKL
+1092 
-1098 GLAEGVHDV
+1098 
-1107 VIKSGTNSPFPLT
+1107 
-1120 FDAIDIDSDGS
+1120 
-1131 IQKPPAKVGDQLPQP
+1131 
-1146 EPGWKRIDDADSNI
+1146 
-1160 RYDGKWNFITT
+1160 
-1171 QKGAYNETIHY
+1171 NET
-1182 YSAPSGSTE
+1182 GE
-1191 EASASF
+1191 
-1197 KFKGTKLRLVA
+1197 
-1208 LSSYFQKKA
+1208 
-1217 ILKIDGV
+1217 
-1224 SYDLTKVE
+1224 
-1232 GRPPIGG
+1232 
-1239 IQQTLMFEASGLED
+1239 
-1253 KEHLVELSGIDI
+1253 
-1265 TLDAIDID
+1265 
-1273 KTGSLVKPK
+1273 LVKP
-1282 PPAKVGDILL
+1282 PVKVGDILL
-1292 QPEPGWTRVD
+1292 QPESGWKRID
-1302 DTNPLIH
+1302 DTNPLISKQGTDWLFASGANGALNYYNQTVS
-1309 YRGDYWSLAKDGGAD
+1309 YRVAD
-1324 PGYNKT
+1324 T
-1330 ETYRMPDH
+1330 IA
-1338 SNRTLGIVEFSFKGT
+1338 SAQFSFTGT
-1353 GLRVISA
+1353 GIRIV
-1360 TRSSSS
+1360 SSQYNTG
-1366 WEDVSIEIDG
+1366 WTDIEVEIDG
-1376 VTQKYKVNPTTDPAK
+1376 VFIRKYSPNGSGGSMR
-1391 TQYQVLLYERDL
+1391 YQVLLFEKLGLTDS
-1403 PDGVHTVKLTG
+1403 VHTIKLKG
-1414 TLIAVDAFDIKSGD
+1414 TKITLDAFDILGGD
-1428 LVETPTNLRDVL
+1428 IV
-1440 FEPQPGWQRI
+1440 
-1450 DDTDSNIEYNGVW
+1450 
-1463 ATTDADGRCYNKTIH
+1463 
-1478 YKHASSNIPPD
+1478 
-1489 SNPVSIKFNFTGTKL
+1489 
-1504 RIIGI
+1504 
-1509 GLSEYE
+1509 
-1515 SGAKILIDGVEE
+1515 
-1527 TINFFRPSGLTA
+1527 
-1539 IYQSLI
+1539 
-1545 YEKLGLSNKLH
+1545 
-1556 TVEIKGK
+1556 KG
-1563 FINLDAIDIDESGS
+1563 
-1577 IGGKPSVKI
+1577 SVKV
-1586 GDQLKQPEAG
+1586 GDQLKQPEDG
-1596 WKRLDGTDSLL
+1596 WNRLDGTDPLL
-1607 KYQGTWEK
+1607 KYQGTWAS
-1615 GSSSDWYN
+1615 GASTSWYN
-1623 GTYHYVKDNDS
+1623 GTYHYVRDNDS
-1634 KGAVEFD
+1634 TGAVEFD

-1656 SYRTDDISITIDGVT
+1656 AYRSDDISITIDGVT
-1671 EKYSEIASAKVYQ
+1671 EKYSEIAPSAIYQ
-1684 GLAYEKLGLAKGK
+1684 GLAYEKLGLTKGK
-1697 HRVRIQC
+1697 HRVKIQC

-1726 KPPITV
+1726 KPPVTV

-1790 NLGSNEEQLGNV
+1790 NLGSNEDQLGHV

-1819 AKVACEVLNLDEGYH
+1819 AKIACEVLNLDEGYH

-1848 QFIGVDIDATGNIDR
+1848 QFIGVDIDATGHIDR

-1878 WKRYD
+1878 WQRYD
-1883 DNSTYIQYDANWS
+1883 DNATYIQYDANWS

-1920 VFRFKGTKLRL
+1920 VFKFKGTKLRL

-1986 VITNQPGALEYD
+1986 VITTQPGALEYD

-2016 GVGTALNEPEKGW
+2016 GVGTVLTEPEKGW

-2039 RYIGNWKLTTG
+2039 RYIGNWKLATG

-2073 EFVGTKFRLLAYGDS
+2073 EFVGTKLRLLAYGDS
-2088 GYDTTSKVL
+2088 GYDATSKVL

-2184 ETDVSCYNNTH
+2184 EADVSCYNNTH

-2245 LSGEDMKYQT
+2245 LSGEDMQYQT

-2342 VSRDTLLL
+2342 VSRDTILL

-2518 DLGVIKTT
+2518 ELGVIKTT

-2548 STLAQTRLPDMISGK
+2548 STLAPTRLPDMISGK

-2617 YVNPENTIKFWLKV
+2617 CVNPEKTIKFWLKV

>member
-1 MVRVLTQPEP
+1 MMVRVLTQPEP
-11 GWQRIDDSDRNIIYE
+11 GWQRIDDSDRNIIFE
-26 GQNWLNEISKYSD
+26 GENWFSGYSKYSD

-45 HYKESSHPSNLV
+45 HYKSSSQPSNSV
-57 YIKFSF
+57 QIKFSF
-63 VGTKLRIIGL
+63 VGTKLRLIGL
-73 ANNGGYDS
+73 VNNGGYDR
-81 YATIIIDGNHERL
+81 YATIVIDGNTERL
-94 NYYEWEGK
+94 DYDAWEGT
-102 RQAVIYEKINLNKG
+102 RQAVIYEKTNLNKG
-116 PHTVTIRGIYL
+116 PHTVTILGTYL

-160 DDANPLIKYGDGAWN
+160 DDADSLIKYGDGAWN
-175 RVTDDRYYNSTVVYS
+175 RFTDDRYYNSTAVYS
-190 VTKSVVEFSFKG
+190 LTKSVVEFSFKG

-221 TINGAK
+221 TIDGVK

-249 KNAVHSVKLEG
+249 KNEFHSVKLEG

-274 ELVKTAKVGDI
+274 ELVKTAKVGDV

-290 DGWKRIDDTDVNIK
+290 TGWKRIDDTDVNIK

-382 LVYEKLN
+382 LVYENLN

-444 IKYSGPWTS
+444 IKYSGTWTI
-453 STSDDSGYNR
+453 STPDDSGYNR

-604 TCTGVKNVGQIRFKF
+604 TWTGVKNVGQIRFKF

-689 AIDLLGADYFVDYDA
+689 AVDLLGADYFVDYDA
-704 TVGEVVTIPEVGWK
+704 TIGEVITIPEVGWK

-734 ATNSA
+734 ATHSD

-774 SAGYRGGQI
+774 SAGYREGQI

-835 DGSIEK
+835 DGSIE
-841 PLAKVGDQLIQP
+841 
-853 EPGWK
+853 
-858 RIDNIDT
+858 R
-865 NIQYLG
+865 
-871 SNWTSDSDST
+871 
-881 RQYYN
+881 
-886 NTCHNNLNTDKSA
+886 
-899 QIKFNFK
+899 
-906 GTKLRLMCS
+906 
-915 VYENHS
+915 
-921 NKVAISIDG
+921 
-930 QVQYYSESRVVDRAY
+930 
-945 GSVLC
+945 
-950 YEKLGL
+950 
-956 TDAVHEVT
+956 
-964 IKCENPG
+964 
-971 ALSLDA
+971 
-977 IDIDDNGSI
+977 
-986 SKPPIKVGDQLLQPE
+986 
-1001 AGWKRIDDTDSS
+1001 
-1013 FKYVGDWWKSG
+1013 
-1024 DTTPEWFNNTFHY
+1024 
-1037 VNGASGE
+1037 
-1044 VQFQF
+1044 
-1049 SGTRLRI
+1049 
-1056 IGCIHE
+1056 
-1062 SQYRSNDIKIIID
+1062 
-1075 GQEEFYSEQ
+1075 
-1084 ATKVGYQT
+1084 
-1092 LVYEKL
+1092 
-1098 GLAEGVHDV
+1098 
-1107 VIKSGTNSPFPLT
+1107 
-1120 FDAIDIDSDGS
+1120 
-1131 IQKPPAKVGDQLPQP
+1131 PPAKVGDQLPQP
-1146 EPGWKRIDDADSNI
+1146 EPGWKRMDDADSNI

-1171 QKGAYNETIHY
+1171 QKGAYNETLHY

-1191 EASASF
+1191 EASATF

-1232 GRPPIGG
+1232 GRPPIYG
-1239 IQQTLMFEASGLED
+1239 IQQTLMFEATGLED

-1273 KTGSLVKPK
+1273 KTGSIVKPN

-1309 YRGDYWSLAKDGGAD
+1309 YRGDYWELAKGGGYE

-1330 ETYRMPDH
+1330 ATYRVPDH
-1338 SNRTLGIVEFSFKGT
+1338 SNRTLGTVEFSFKGT

-1360 TRSSSS
+1360 NYSQSS
-1366 WEDVSIEIDG
+1366 WEDVTIEIDG
-1376 VTQKYKVNPTTDPAK
+1376 VTEKYKVKTPTDQDK
-1391 TQYQVLLYERDL
+1391 TRYQVILYEKNL
-1403 PDGVHTVKLTG
+1403 PNGVHTVKLTG

-1463 ATTDADGRCYNKTIH
+1463 ATSGADGRCYNKTIH

-1509 GLSEYE
+1509 GLSEYD

-1563 FINLDAIDIDESGS
+1563 YINLDAIDIDESGS

-1684 GLAYEKLGLAKGK
+1684 GLAYEKLGLTKGK

-1790 NLGSNEEQLGNV
+1790 NLGSNEKQLGHV

-1834 VVTVNGGTH
+1834 MVTVNGGTH

-1848 QFIGVDIDATGNIDR
+1848 QFIGVDIDATGHIDR

-1920 VFRFKGTKLRL
+1920 VFKFKGTKLRL

-1986 VITNQPGALEYD
+1986 VITTQPGALEYD

-2016 GVGTALNEPEKGW
+2016 GVGTVLTEPEKGW

-2073 EFVGTKFRLLAYGDS
+2073 EFVGTKLRLLAYGDS
-2088 GYDTTSKVL
+2088 GYDATSKVL

-2184 ETDVSCYNNTH
+2184 EADVSCYNNTH

-2245 LSGEDMKYQT
+2245 LSGEVMQYQT

-2307 IFKDDFDTFD
+2307 IFKDNFDTFD

-2475 VQMEDEF
+2475 VEMEDEF
-2482 GGIIFNGNTG
+2482 GRIIFNGNTG

-2504 EFTGK
+2504 EFAGK
-2509 VILTNVEGK
+2509 VILKNVEGK
-2518 DLGVIKTT
+2518 ELGVIKTT

-2617 YVNPENTIKFWLKV
+2617 YVNPEKTIKFWLKV

>member
-1 MVRVLTQPEP
+1 
-11 GWQRIDDSDRNIIYE
+11 
-26 GQNWLNEISKYSD
+26 
-39 NYLKTF
+39 
-45 HYKESSHPSNLV
+45 
-57 YIKFSF
+57 
-63 VGTKLRIIGL
+63 
-73 ANNGGYDS
+73 
-81 YATIIIDGNHERL
+81 
-94 NYYEWEGK
+94 
-102 RQAVIYEKINLNKG
+102 
-116 PHTVTIRGIYL
+116 
-127 NLDAIDIDS
+127 
-136 DGYVFTPKK
+136 
-145 VGEILDK
+145 
-152 PDPGWNRF
+152 
-160 DDANPLIKYGDGAWN
+160 
-175 RVTDDRYYNSTVVYS
+175 
-190 VTKSVVEFSFKG
+190 
-202 TGVRLVSKSVNL
+202 
-214 GYGPVDI
+214 
-221 TINGAK
+221 
-227 ESYNPVLG
+227 
-235 SDNWKVLLYNKEGL
+235 
-249 KNAVHSVKLEG
+249 
-260 PEGIIMDAIDILDG
+260 MDAIDVLDG
-274 ELVKTAKVGDI
+274 ELVKTAKVGDV

-290 DGWKRIDDTDVNIK
+290 TGWKRIDDTDVNIK
-304 YRGVWKNDVVNSSL
+304 YSGNWTLIDNLSD
-318 YNSTCHYK
+318 YHNSTARFKHAK
-326 APEVD
+326 QSSVD
-331 NNPASIRFDFEGTKL
+331 DSAMSATFKFKGTKL
-346 RIIALTVNPYD
+346 RVIGVSNNTYDREAQII
-357 SDAKILIDGR
+357 IDGKPETISFYADR
-367 EEVINF
+367 DVSPTRVLLF
-373 SSTDTIYQR
+373 DKQGLTDEIHTVE
-382 LVYEKLN
+382 LK
-389 LPQGVHKVEIKG
+389 GVFMH
-401 LYINLDAIDIDET
+401 LDAIDIDET
-414 GSMIKPP
+414 GSMVPP
-421 VEVGDVLLQ
+421 TKVGDVLLQ
-430 PEDGWKRFDDSDSL
+430 PESGWKRYKHPDENFAYAGVWGL
-444 IKYSGPWTS
+444 
-453 STSDDSGYNR
+453 
-463 TVHWTGRTSAGIVS
+463 SAGS
-477 ATFAFYGTS
+477 AEELFHYANPNKPEYSVEFMFVGKS
-486 LRIIGLMTEY
+486 LRIICPNRLIHNDSMV
-496 YQKGIITID
+496 ISID
-505 GITNDINFNRTG
+505 GNEETYSLRGTDRNFVLVYEKQNLEVKTHTVVIKSAKPDIVSFWG
-517 VTKCALL
+517 
-524 YEELNLVEGKHIVTI
+524 
-539 SGEKINLD
+539 
-547 AIDIDNK
+547 IDIDSE

-559 QAEVGD
+559 
-565 VLNTPES
+565 
-572 GWTRHNYDSKL
+572 
-583 SSEKRKIE
+583 
-591 LLPQDVWKTFEDY
+591 
-604 TCTGVKNVGQIRFKF
+604 
-619 FGTAFRIIS
+619 TA
-628 RWFSDATKS
+628 
-637 AKVTIDGMASG
+637 
-648 TFAQYGDPK
+648 
-657 DGLKLCYEKMGLS
+657 
-670 KGIHSVVID
+670 
-679 VNENMNLTLC
+679 
-689 AIDLLGADYFVDYDA
+689 
-704 TVGEVVTIPEVGWK
+704 
-718 RIEDSN
+718 
-724 SNFKYTGDGW
+724 
-734 ATNSA
+734 
-739 AKWSGGSTHYCP
+739 
-751 NSDKLATVE
+751 
-760 FVFNGTKLRIIGLL
+760 
-774 SAGYRGGQI
+774 
-783 WIDEQ
+783 
-788 PVETINFEQPNAQYQ
+788 
-803 SLVYEKLGLANGEHK
+803 
-818 VKLSGL
+818 
-824 NINFDAIDIDS
+824 
-835 DGSIEK
+835 
-841 PLAKVGDQLIQP
+841 
-853 EPGWK
+853 
-858 RIDNIDT
+858 
-865 NIQYLG
+865 
-871 SNWTSDSDST
+871 
-881 RQYYN
+881 
-886 NTCHNNLNTDKSA
+886 
-899 QIKFNFK
+899 
-906 GTKLRLMCS
+906 
-915 VYENHS
+915 
-921 NKVAISIDG
+921 
-930 QVQYYSESRVVDRAY
+930 
-945 GSVLC
+945 
-950 YEKLGL
+950 
-956 TDAVHEVT
+956 
-964 IKCENPG
+964 
-971 ALSLDA
+971 
-977 IDIDDNGSI
+977 
-986 SKPPIKVGDQLLQPE
+986 KVGDQLLQPE
-1001 AGWKRIDDTDSS
+1001 SGWKRM
-1013 FKYVGDWWKSG
+1013 
-1024 DTTPEWFNNTFHY
+1024 
-1037 VNGASGE
+1037 
-1044 VQFQF
+1044 
-1049 SGTRLRI
+1049 
-1056 IGCIHE
+1056 
-1062 SQYRSNDIKIIID
+1062 
-1075 GQEEFYSEQ
+1075 
-1084 ATKVGYQT
+1084 
-1092 LVYEKL
+1092 
-1098 GLAEGVHDV
+1098 
-1107 VIKSGTNSPFPLT
+1107 
-1120 FDAIDIDSDGS
+1120 
-1131 IQKPPAKVGDQLPQP
+1131 
-1146 EPGWKRIDDADSNI
+1146 DDADSNI
-1160 RYDGKWNFITT
+1160 QYDGKWNFITT

-1191 EASASF
+1191 EASATF

-1217 ILKIDGV
+1217 ILKIDGI

-1232 GRPPIGG
+1232 GRSPINGV
-1239 IQQTLMFEASGLED
+1239 QQTLMFEATELED

-1265 TLDAIDID
+1265 MLDAIDID
-1273 KTGSLVKPK
+1273 KTGSLVKPN

-1309 YRGDYWSLAKDGGAD
+1309 YRGDYWCRAIGESASGAT
-1324 PGYNKT
+1324 YNVT
-1330 ETYRMPDH
+1330 STYRVPDYADK
-1338 SNRTLGIVEFSFKGT
+1338 TVATVEFSFKGT
-1353 GLRVISA
+1353 GIRVISKMYDND
-1360 TRSSSS
+1360 S
-1366 WEDVSIEIDG
+1366 WSDVSIEIDG
-1376 VTQKYKVNPTTDPAK
+1376 LTQSYKANGPK
-1391 TQYQVLLYERDL
+1391 REYQVLMYERNL
-1403 PDGVHTVKLTG
+1403 PDGIHKVKISG
-1414 TLIAVDAFDIKSGD
+1414 TQCSFDAFDIKGGE
-1428 LVETPTNLRDVL
+1428 LVATPTNLRDVL
-1440 FEPQPGWQRI
+1440 FEPEPGWKRI
-1450 DDTDSNIEYNGVW
+1450 DDTDSNIQYTGVW
-1463 ATTDADGRCYNKTIH
+1463 AAGPDVRCYNDTIH
-1478 YKHASSNIPPD
+1478 YKGSISNTPPD
-1489 SNPVSIKFNFTGTKL
+1489 ANPVSVKFNFEGSKL
-1504 RIIGI
+1504 RIIGLA
-1509 GLSEYE
+1509 GSAYD
-1515 SGAKILIDGVEE
+1515 SNAKILIDGVEE
-1527 TINFFRPSGLTA
+1527 SINFSRTSAVYP

-1545 YEKLGLSNKLH
+1545 YEKLGLSNKVH

-1684 GLAYEKLGLAKGK
+1684 GLAYEKLGLTKGK

-1790 NLGSNEEQLGNV
+1790 NLGSNEEQLGHV

-1848 QFIGVDIDATGNIDR
+1848 QFIGVDIDATGHIDR

-1883 DNSTYIQYDANWS
+1883 DNSTYIQYDTNWS

-1920 VFRFKGTKLRL
+1920 VFRFKGTKLRF
-1931 IVGCATNQYYSDRI
+1931 IIGCATNQYYSDRI

-1953 EEYFDA
+1953 EEHFDA

-1986 VITNQPGALEYD
+1986 VITTQPGALEYD

-2016 GVGTALNEPEKGW
+2016 GVGTVLTEPEKGW

-2073 EFVGTKFRLLAYGDS
+2073 EFVGTKLRLLAYGDS
-2088 GYDTTSKVL
+2088 GYDATSKVL

-2148 YLLARLGDKLV
+2148 YLLARLGDQLV

-2184 ETDVSCYNNTH
+2184 EADVSCYNNTH

-2245 LSGEDMKYQT
+2245 LSGEVMQYQT

-2475 VQMEDEF
+2475 VEMEDKF
-2482 GGIIFNGNTG
+2482 GRIIFNGNTG

-2518 DLGVIKTT
+2518 ELGVITTT

-2617 YVNPENTIKFWLKV
+2617 YVNPEKTIKFWLKV

>member
-1 MVRVLTQPEP
+1 MAKLGDVLLQPETGWSRFDDTDKNIFYTGDWSVSTNNSGIFYNGSVHMKSYSKPGVFEVKFTFTGTGLRLIAQKTSVAEFKGLKTNVTIDGIDAGTFEMYDSSIISVYQSIIFEKLNLAPGIHTVTISTSALYFDAVDIQGGSLYISKVDTVLKDPEP
-11 GWQRIDDSDRNIIYE
+11 GWARIDNTNKYITYIGETWTPRESLGYYNDTYTNRSASAIGDGTVSLNFKGTGIRIIGPKYQSARPDINVQIDGVSYGGYRIWDEKVNGSKQQLVLHEVLGLEDKVHEIKLTGTTHMVVDAFDILGGTIVPKAKQGDLLPNPEPSWKRHKFNAKLSDGTVAIKYYPEGAWEPYKDTDKYTTTRDVGYLKFKFYGSAIRVISTHFNNSATNAKITIDGISSYYNFRGDSDGDRISVEKLGLPLRIHTVEIYANKSGNLSLSAIDLKDGEYFVSEINVGEQLLEPQRGWKRIDDTDNNIEYTGVWATSTADDRYYN
-26 GQNWLNEISKYSD
+26 N
-39 NYLKTF
+39 TF
-45 HYKESSHPSNLV
+45 HYKHATSNTPADSNPV
-57 YIKFSF
+57 SIKFNFS
-63 VGTKLRIIGL
+63 GTKLRIIGL
-73 ANNGGYDS
+73 ALSLYD
-81 YATIIIDGNHERL
+81 ANAKILIDGVEETINFFRPKDFPPIHKAL
-94 NYYEWEGK
+94 
-102 RQAVIYEKINLNKG
+102 IYEKTGLPNQL
-116 PHTVTIRGIYL
+116 HTVEIKGKFM
-127 NLDAIDIDS
+127 NLDAIDIDES
-136 DGYVFTPKK
+136 GSI
-145 VGEILDK
+145 GGK
-152 PDPGWNRF
+152 P
-160 DDANPLIKYGDGAWN
+160 
-175 RVTDDRYYNSTVVYS
+175 
-190 VTKSVVEFSFKG
+190 
-202 TGVRLVSKSVNL
+202 
-214 GYGPVDI
+214 PV
-221 TINGAK
+221 
-227 ESYNPVLG
+227 
-235 SDNWKVLLYNKEGL
+235 
-249 KNAVHSVKLEG
+249 
-260 PEGIIMDAIDILDG
+260 
-274 ELVKTAKVGDI
+274 KVGDQ

-290 DGWKRIDDTDVNIK
+290 DGWKRI
-304 YRGVWKNDVVNSSL
+304 
-318 YNSTCHYK
+318 
-326 APEVD
+326 
-331 NNPASIRFDFEGTKL
+331 
-346 RIIALTVNPYD
+346 
-357 SDAKILIDGR
+357 
-367 EEVINF
+367 
-373 SSTDTIYQR
+373 
-382 LVYEKLN
+382 
-389 LPQGVHKVEIKG
+389 
-401 LYINLDAIDIDET
+401 
-414 GSMIKPP
+414 
-421 VEVGDVLLQ
+421 
-430 PEDGWKRFDDSDSL
+430 
-444 IKYSGPWTS
+444 
-453 STSDDSGYNR
+453 
-463 TVHWTGRTSAGIVS
+463 
-477 ATFAFYGTS
+477 
-486 LRIIGLMTEY
+486 
-496 YQKGIITID
+496 
-505 GITNDINFNRTG
+505 
-517 VTKCALL
+517 
-524 YEELNLVEGKHIVTI
+524 
-539 SGEKINLD
+539 
-547 AIDIDNK
+547 
-554 GYLVK
+554 
-559 QAEVGD
+559 
-565 VLNTPES
+565 
-572 GWTRHNYDSKL
+572 
-583 SSEKRKIE
+583 
-591 LLPQDVWKTFEDY
+591 
-604 TCTGVKNVGQIRFKF
+604 
-619 FGTAFRIIS
+619 
-628 RWFSDATKS
+628 
-637 AKVTIDGMASG
+637 
-648 TFAQYGDPK
+648 
-657 DGLKLCYEKMGLS
+657 
-670 KGIHSVVID
+670 
-679 VNENMNLTLC
+679 
-689 AIDLLGADYFVDYDA
+689 
-704 TVGEVVTIPEVGWK
+704 
-718 RIEDSN
+718 EDSN
-724 SNFKYTGDGW
+724 SSFKYTGDGW
-734 ATNSA
+734 ATHSD

-760 FVFNGTKLRIIGLL
+760 FVFNGTKLRIIGVL
-774 SAGYRGGQI
+774 SAGYREGQI

-788 PVETINFEQPNAQYQ
+788 PVETINFEQPNTQYQ

-964 IKCENPG
+964 IKCETPG

-977 IDIDDNGSI
+977 IDIDDNGSM

-1024 DTTPEWFNNTFHY
+1024 NTTPEWFNNTFHY
-1037 VNGASGE
+1037 VDGASGE

-1049 SGTRLRI
+1049 SGTKLRI

-1062 SQYRSNDIKIIID
+1062 YQYRSNDIKIIID

-1098 GLAEGVHDV
+1098 GLAEGIHDV

-1131 IQKPPAKVGDQLPQP
+1131 IEKPPAKVGDQLIQP
-1146 EPGWKRIDDADSNI
+1146 ESGWKRMDDADSNI
-1160 RYDGKWNFITT
+1160 QYDGKWNFITT
-1171 QKGAYNETIHY
+1171 QKGAYNETLHY

-1191 EASASF
+1191 EASATF

-1217 ILKIDGV
+1217 ILKIDGI

-1232 GRPPIGG
+1232 GRSPISGV
-1239 IQQTLMFEASGLED
+1239 QQTLMFEATELED

-1273 KTGSLVKPK
+1273 KTGSLVKPN

-1309 YRGDYWSLAKDGGAD
+1309 YRGDYWTLAKDGGYEG
-1324 PGYNKT
+1324 GYNKT
-1330 ETYRMPDH
+1330 ATYRVPDY
-1338 SNRTLGIVEFSFKGT
+1338 SNRTLGTVEFSFKGT

-1360 TRSSSS
+1360 TYSESY
-1366 WEDVSIEIDG
+1366 WEDVTIEIDG
-1376 VTQKYKVNPTTDPAK
+1376 VTEKYKVNTTTDQDK
-1391 TQYQVLLYERDL
+1391 TQYQVILYEKNL
-1403 PDGVHTVKLTG
+1403 SNGVHTVKLTG
-1414 TLIAVDAFDIKSGD
+1414 TLMTVDAFDIKGGD
-1428 LVETPTNLRDVL
+1428 LVETSTNLRDIL
-1440 FEPQPGWQRI
+1440 FEPQPGWKRI
-1450 DDTDSNIEYNGVW
+1450 DDTDSNIQYTGVW
-1463 ATTDADGRCYNKTIH
+1463 ATSDADGRCYKNTIH
-1478 YKHASSNIPPD
+1478 YKHATSNTPAD
-1489 SNPVSIKFNFTGTKL
+1489 ANPVSIKFNFTGTKL

-1509 GLSEYE
+1509 GVY
-1515 SGAKILIDGVEE
+1515 GYDPDAKILIDGVEE
-1527 TINFFRPSGLTA
+1527 TINFFRPSGLA
-1539 IYQSLI
+1539 AVYKSLI

-1563 FINLDAIDIDESGS
+1563 YINLDAIDIDESGS
-1577 IGGKPSVKI
+1577 IGGKSSVKI
-1586 GDQLKQPEAG
+1586 GDQLLQPEVG
-1596 WKRLDGTDSLL
+1596 WKRVDDTDSLL

-1615 GSSSDWYN
+1615 GSHSSWYN
-1623 GTYHYVKDNDS
+1623 GTCHYVADKDS
-1634 KGAVEFD
+1634 TGAVEFN

-1684 GLAYEKLGLAKGK
+1684 GLAYEKLGLTKGK
-1697 HRVRIQC
+1697 HRVRVQC

-1790 NLGSNEEQLGNV
+1790 NLGSNEEQLGHV

-1848 QFIGVDIDATGNIDR
+1848 QFIGVDIDATGHIDR

-1920 VFRFKGTKLRL
+1920 VFKFKGTKLRL

-1986 VITNQPGALEYD
+1986 VITTQPGALEYD

-2016 GVGTALNEPEKGW
+2016 GLGTVLTEPEKGW

-2039 RYIGNWKLTTG
+2039 RYIGNWKLATG

-2073 EFVGTKFRLLAYGDS
+2073 EFVGTKLRLLAYGDS
-2088 GYDTTSKVL
+2088 GYDATSKVL

-2184 ETDVSCYNNTH
+2184 EADVSCYNNTH

-2245 LSGEDMKYQT
+2245 LSGEVMQYQT

-2429 DRMNCSKFGVV
+2429 DRMSCSKFGVV

-2450 NLDIDS
+2450 NLDIDC

-2482 GGIIFNGNTG
+2482 GRIIFNGNTG

-2518 DLGVIKTT
+2518 ELGVIKTT

-2617 YVNPENTIKFWLKV
+2617 YVNPEKTIKFWLKV

>member
-1 MVRVLTQPEP
+1 MAKLGDVLLQPETGWSRFDDINTNIFYTGDWLVSTNSPATYNNSVHMKAYPKTTPYRIKFTFTGTGLRLMAQKTSVTEFKGLKTNVVIDGVDSGTFEMYDSSVSTVYQCIMFEELNLEPGPHTVIISTDALYFDAVDVQGGSIFTPKVDQVLTEPES
-11 GWQRIDDSDRNIIYE
+11 GWTRIDDTNKNITYIGQTWTPRTSLTGYYKDTYTNRSSNATDEGTVQFYFKGTGIRIISPRYQSQRPDMNVQIDGVSYGSYKIWDSKVNNLKGQIVAHEVLGLEDKVHEIKLTGTTHMVVDAFDILGGTIVPKAKQGDLLPNPEPSWKRHKFNAKLSDGTVAIKYYPE
-26 GQNWLNEISKYSD
+26 GAWEPYKDTDKYTTTRD
-39 NYLKTF
+39 VGYLKFKFYGSAIRVISTHFNNSATNAKITIDGISSYYNFRGDSDGDRISVEKLGLPLGIHTVEIYANKSGNLSLSAIDLKNGEYFVSEINVGEQLLEPQLGWKRIDDTDNNIEYTGVWATSTADARYYNNTF
-45 HYKESSHPSNLV
+45 HYKHATSNTPADSNPV
-57 YIKFSF
+57 SIKFNFS
-63 VGTKLRIIGL
+63 GTKLRIIGL
-73 ANNGGYDS
+73 ALSLY
-81 YATIIIDGNHERL
+81 
-94 NYYEWEGK
+94 
-102 RQAVIYEKINLNKG
+102 
-116 PHTVTIRGIYL
+116 
-127 NLDAIDIDS
+127 
-136 DGYVFTPKK
+136 
-145 VGEILDK
+145 
-152 PDPGWNRF
+152 
-160 DDANPLIKYGDGAWN
+160 DAN
-175 RVTDDRYYNSTVVYS
+175 
-190 VTKSVVEFSFKG
+190 
-202 TGVRLVSKSVNL
+202 
-214 GYGPVDI
+214 
-221 TINGAK
+221 
-227 ESYNPVLG
+227 
-235 SDNWKVLLYNKEGL
+235 
-249 KNAVHSVKLEG
+249 
-260 PEGIIMDAIDILDG
+260 
-274 ELVKTAKVGDI
+274 
-285 LLQPE
+285 
-290 DGWKRIDDTDVNIK
+290 
-304 YRGVWKNDVVNSSL
+304 
-318 YNSTCHYK
+318 
-326 APEVD
+326 
-331 NNPASIRFDFEGTKL
+331 
-346 RIIALTVNPYD
+346 
-357 SDAKILIDGR
+357 AKILIDGV
-367 EEVINF
+367 EETINF
-373 SSTDTIYQR
+373 FRPKDFPPIHKA
-382 LVYEKLN
+382 LIYEKTG
-389 LPQGVHKVEIKG
+389 LPNQLHTVEIKG
-401 LYINLDAIDIDET
+401 KFINLDAIDIDES
-414 GSMIKPP
+414 GSIGGKPP
-421 VEVGDVLLQ
+421 VKVGDQLLQ
-430 PEDGWKRFDDSDSL
+430 PED
-444 IKYSGPWTS
+444 
-453 STSDDSGYNR
+453 
-463 TVHWTGRTSAGIVS
+463 
-477 ATFAFYGTS
+477 
-486 LRIIGLMTEY
+486 
-496 YQKGIITID
+496 
-505 GITNDINFNRTG
+505 
-517 VTKCALL
+517 
-524 YEELNLVEGKHIVTI
+524 
-539 SGEKINLD
+539 
-547 AIDIDNK
+547 
-554 GYLVK
+554 
-559 QAEVGD
+559 
-565 VLNTPES
+565 
-572 GWTRHNYDSKL
+572 
-583 SSEKRKIE
+583 
-591 LLPQDVWKTFEDY
+591 
-604 TCTGVKNVGQIRFKF
+604 
-619 FGTAFRIIS
+619 
-628 RWFSDATKS
+628 
-637 AKVTIDGMASG
+637 
-648 TFAQYGDPK
+648 
-657 DGLKLCYEKMGLS
+657 
-670 KGIHSVVID
+670 
-679 VNENMNLTLC
+679 
-689 AIDLLGADYFVDYDA
+689 
-704 TVGEVVTIPEVGWK
+704 GWK

-734 ATNSA
+734 ATHSD
-739 AKWSGGSTHYCP
+739 AKWSGGSTQYCP

-760 FVFNGTKLRIIGLL
+760 FVFNGTKLRIIGVL
-774 SAGYRGGQI
+774 SSGYREGQI
-783 WIDEQ
+783 WIDDQ
-788 PVETINFEQPNAQYQ
+788 PVETINFEQPNTQYQ

-818 VKLSGL
+818 VKLSGF

-835 DGSIEK
+835 NGSIEK
-841 PLAKVGDQLIQP
+841 PPAKVGDQLIQP
-853 EPGWK
+853 EP
-858 RIDNIDT
+858 
-865 NIQYLG
+865 
-871 SNWTSDSDST
+871 
-881 RQYYN
+881 
-886 NTCHNNLNTDKSA
+886 
-899 QIKFNFK
+899 
-906 GTKLRLMCS
+906 
-915 VYENHS
+915 
-921 NKVAISIDG
+921 
-930 QVQYYSESRVVDRAY
+930 
-945 GSVLC
+945 
-950 YEKLGL
+950 
-956 TDAVHEVT
+956 
-964 IKCENPG
+964 
-971 ALSLDA
+971 
-977 IDIDDNGSI
+977 
-986 SKPPIKVGDQLLQPE
+986 
-1001 AGWKRIDDTDSS
+1001 GWKRIDDTDSS

-1024 DTTPEWFNNTFHY
+1024 NTTPEWFNNTFHY
-1037 VNGASGE
+1037 VDGALGE

-1049 SGTRLRI
+1049 SGTKLRI

-1131 IQKPPAKVGDQLPQP
+1131 IEKPPVKVGDQLLQP
-1146 EPGWKRIDDADSNI
+1146 EFGWKRMDDADSNI
-1160 RYDGKWNFITT
+1160 QYDGKWNFITT

-1217 ILKIDGV
+1217 ILKIDGI

-1232 GRPPIGG
+1232 GKSPINGV
-1239 IQQTLMFEASGLED
+1239 QQTLMFEATELED

-1273 KTGSLVKPK
+1273 KTGSLVKPN

-1309 YRGDYWSLAKDGGAD
+1309 YRGDYWTLAKDGGYKG
-1324 PGYNKT
+1324 GYNKT
-1330 ETYRMPDH
+1330 ATYRVPSY
-1338 SNRTLGIVEFSFKGT
+1338 SNRTLGTVEFSFKGT

-1360 TRSSSS
+1360 TYSESS
-1366 WEDVSIEIDG
+1366 WEDVTIEIDG
-1376 VTQKYKVNPTTDPAK
+1376 VTEKYKVNTTTDQDK
-1391 TQYQVLLYERDL
+1391 TQYQVILYEKNL
-1403 PDGVHTVKLTG
+1403 PNGVHTVKLTG
-1414 TLIAVDAFDIKSGD
+1414 TLMTVDAFDIKGGE
-1428 LVETPTNLRDVL
+1428 LVETPTNLGDVL

-1463 ATTDADGRCYNKTIH
+1463 ATSDADGRCYNKTIH
-1478 YKHASSNIPPD
+1478 YKHAGSNIPPD

-1509 GLSEYE
+1509 GLSEYD

-1563 FINLDAIDIDESGS
+1563 FINLDAIDIDEPGS

-1651 CFDVA
+1651 RFDVA
-1656 SYRTDDISITIDGVT
+1656 SYRSDDISITIDGVT
-1671 EKYSEIASAKVYQ
+1671 EKYSEVALAIVNQ
-1684 GLAYEKLGLAKGK
+1684 GLAYEKLGLIKGK

-1732 GDFLATPEDG
+1732 GDFLATPESG
-1742 WKRFTKENMYFDYT
+1742 WQRFTKENMYFDYT

-1761 QNQTP
+1761 QSQTP

-1790 NLGSNEEQLGNV
+1790 NLGSNEEQLGHV

-1819 AKVACEVLNLDEGYH
+1819 AKIACEVLNLDEGYH

-1848 QFIGVDIDATGNIDR
+1848 QFIGVDIDATGHIDR

-1870 VSTYPNYG
+1870 ISTYPNYG

-1896 KNVAYNGAYGGKST
+1896 KNVAYNSAYGGKST

-1986 VITNQPGALEYD
+1986 VITTQPGALEYD

-2009 GSLVSRP
+2009 GTLVSRP
-2016 GVGTALNEPEKGW
+2016 GVGTVLTEPEKGW

-2073 EFVGTKFRLLAYGDS
+2073 EFVGTKLRLLAYGDS
-2088 GYDTTSKVL
+2088 GYDATSKIL

-2135 AMSLDSIDIDADG
+2135 AMSLDSIDIDG
-2148 YLLARLGDKLV
+2148 YLLARLGDQLV

-2184 ETDVSCYNNTH
+2184 EADVSCYNNTH

-2245 LSGEDMKYQT
+2245 LSGEVMQYQT

-2329 LIDRKG
+2329 VIDRKG

-2429 DRMNCSKFGVV
+2429 DRMSCSKFGIV

-2456 IIATRGRK
+2456 IIATKGRK

-2518 DLGVIKTT
+2518 ELGVIKTT

-2617 YVNPENTIKFWLKV
+2617 YVNPEKTIKFWLKV

>member
-11 GWQRIDDSDRNIIYE
+11 GWQRIDDSDRNIIFE
-26 GQNWLNEISKYSD
+26 GENWFSGYSKYSD

-45 HYKESSHPSNLV
+45 HYKSSSQPSNSV
-57 YIKFSF
+57 QIKFSF
-63 VGTKLRIIGL
+63 VGTKLRLIGL
-73 ANNGGYDS
+73 VNNGGYDR
-81 YATIIIDGNHERL
+81 YATIVIDGNTERL
-94 NYYEWEGK
+94 DYDAWEGT
-102 RQAVIYEKINLNKG
+102 RQAVIYEKTNLNKG
-116 PHTVTIRGIYL
+116 PHTVTILGTYL

-160 DDANPLIKYGDGAWN
+160 DDADSLIKYGDGAWN
-175 RVTDDRYYNSTVVYS
+175 RFTDDRYYSSTAVFS
-190 VTKSVVEFSFKG
+190 TQNAVVEFSFKG

-221 TINGAK
+221 TIDGVK

-235 SDNWKVLLYNKEGL
+235 LDNWKVLLYNKEGL
-249 KNAVHSVKLEG
+249 KNEVHSVKLEG

-444 IKYSGPWTS
+444 IKYSGTWTI
-453 STSDDSGYNR
+453 STPDDSGYNR
-463 TVHWTGRTSAGIVS
+463 TVHWTGHTSAGIVS

-604 TCTGVKNVGQIRFKF
+604 TWTGVKNVGQIRFKF

-689 AIDLLGADYFVDYDA
+689 AVDLLGADYFVDYDA
-704 TVGEVVTIPEVGWK
+704 TIGEVITLPEVGWK

-734 ATNSA
+734 ATHSD

-774 SAGYRGGQI
+774 SAGYREGQI

-835 DGSIEK
+835 DGSIE
-841 PLAKVGDQLIQP
+841 
-853 EPGWK
+853 
-858 RIDNIDT
+858 R
-865 NIQYLG
+865 
-871 SNWTSDSDST
+871 
-881 RQYYN
+881 
-886 NTCHNNLNTDKSA
+886 
-899 QIKFNFK
+899 
-906 GTKLRLMCS
+906 
-915 VYENHS
+915 
-921 NKVAISIDG
+921 
-930 QVQYYSESRVVDRAY
+930 
-945 GSVLC
+945 
-950 YEKLGL
+950 
-956 TDAVHEVT
+956 
-964 IKCENPG
+964 
-971 ALSLDA
+971 
-977 IDIDDNGSI
+977 
-986 SKPPIKVGDQLLQPE
+986 
-1001 AGWKRIDDTDSS
+1001 
-1013 FKYVGDWWKSG
+1013 
-1024 DTTPEWFNNTFHY
+1024 
-1037 VNGASGE
+1037 
-1044 VQFQF
+1044 
-1049 SGTRLRI
+1049 
-1056 IGCIHE
+1056 
-1062 SQYRSNDIKIIID
+1062 
-1075 GQEEFYSEQ
+1075 
-1084 ATKVGYQT
+1084 
-1092 LVYEKL
+1092 
-1098 GLAEGVHDV
+1098 
-1107 VIKSGTNSPFPLT
+1107 
-1120 FDAIDIDSDGS
+1120 
-1131 IQKPPAKVGDQLPQP
+1131 PPAKVGDQLPQP
-1146 EPGWKRIDDADSNI
+1146 EPGWKRMDDADSNI

-1171 QKGAYNETIHY
+1171 QKGAYNETLHY

-1191 EASASF
+1191 EASATF
-1197 KFKGTKLRLVA
+1197 NFKGTKLRLVA

-1232 GRPPIGG
+1232 GRPPIYG
-1239 IQQTLMFEASGLED
+1239 IQQTLMFEATGLED

-1309 YRGDYWSLAKDGGAD
+1309 YRGDYWALAKDGGYEG
-1324 PGYNKT
+1324 GYNKT
-1330 ETYRMPDH
+1330 ATFRVPDH
-1338 SNRTLGIVEFSFKGT
+1338 SNRTLGTVEFSFKGT

-1360 TRSSSS
+1360 TYSESS

-1376 VTQKYKVNPTTDPAK
+1376 VTEKYKVNTTTDRAK
-1391 TQYQVLLYERDL
+1391 TQYQVILYEKNL
-1403 PDGVHTVKLTG
+1403 PDSVHKVKLSG
-1414 TLIAVDAFDIKSGD
+1414 TQCTFDAFDIKGGE
-1428 LVETPTNLRDVL
+1428 LVETPTNLGDVL

-1684 GLAYEKLGLAKGK
+1684 GLAYEKLGLTKGK

-1732 GDFLATPEDG
+1732 GDFLAAPEDG

-1790 NLGSNEEQLGNV
+1790 NLGSNEEQLGHV

-1848 QFIGVDIDATGNIDR
+1848 QFIGVDIDATGHIDR

-1920 VFRFKGTKLRL
+1920 VFKFKGTKLRL

-1959 IAPQDTNQVLKYE
+1959 IALQDTNQVLKYE

-1986 VITNQPGALEYD
+1986 VITTQPGALEYD

-2016 GVGTALNEPEKGW
+2016 GVGTVLTEPEKGW
-2029 KRIDDTDPLI
+2029 KRIDDNDPLI
-2039 RYIGNWKLTTG
+2039 RYIGNWKLATG

-2073 EFVGTKFRLLAYGDS
+2073 EFVGTKLRLLAYGDS
-2088 GYDTTSKVL
+2088 GYDATSKVL

-2118 EKIGLD
+2118 EKLGLD

-2184 ETDVSCYNNTH
+2184 EGDVSCYNNTH

-2200 EDNNDSTISARFLFK
+2200 EDNNDSNISARFLFK

-2245 LSGEDMKYQT
+2245 LSGEVMQYQT
-2255 LAYEKKNLEDMIH
+2255 LVYEKKNLEDMIH

-2358 FAFEVSADYTPTH
+2358 FAFEVSADYTPTY

-2475 VQMEDEF
+2475 VQMEDKF

-2518 DLGVIKTT
+2518 ELGVIKTT

-2617 YVNPENTIKFWLKV
+2617 YVNPEKTIKFWLKV